1 MSQLQKQPE
10 AWCTNQAGSFYTE
23 GVASQAENIW
33 GNWILLPGCS
43 SLSVVIMSLT
53 SAYQH
58 KLAEKLTILNDRGQ
72 GVLIR
77 MYNIKKTCSDPKSKP
92 PFLLEKSM
100 ESCLKYINKKFPN
113 IDVRNSTQHLGPVHR
128 EKAEII
134 RFLTNYYQSF
144 VDVMEF
150 RDHVY
155 ELLNTIDACQ
165 CHFDININF
174 DFTRSYLDL
183 IVTYTSV
190 ILLLSRIE
198 DRRILIG
205 MYNCAHEMLHGHSDP
220 SFARLGQMVLEYDHP
235 LKKLTEEFGPHTKA
249 VSGALLSLHF
259 LFVRRNQG
267 AEQWRSAQLLSLIS
281 SPPAMINPANSDT
294 MACEYLSVEV
304 MERWIIIGFLLCHGC
319 LNSNSQCQKLW
330 KLCLEGSLYITLI
343 REDVLQVHK
352 VTEDLF
358 SSLKGYSKRVADI
371 KESKEHAITNSGQ
384 FHCQRRQFLRTAVKE
399 LETVLNDEPGLL
411 GPKALFAFMALS
423 FIRDEVTWL
432 VRHTENVTKTKTP
445 EDYADSSIAELLF
458 LLEEIRSLVRR
469 HIKVIQQYHLQYL
482 ARFDVLVL
490 SDIIQNLSVCP
501 EEESIIMSSFVSTL
515 SSLNLKQVDNE
526 EKFDFSGLRLDWFR
540 LQAYTSVA
548 KAPLHLHE
556 NPDLAKV
563 MNLIIFHSQML
574 DSVEKML
581 VETSDL
587 STFCFHLR
595 TFEKMFATT
604 LEEPTMLRY
613 TIAFPLICAHFVHC
627 IHEMCPEEYPHLKNH
642 GLHHCNTFL
651 EELAKQ
657 TSNCVLEIC
666 AEQRNLNEQLLPKHC
681 ATTISKAKNKKS
693 MKQRQ
698 APRKGEPERDK
709 PGTESHRKNRSLVTN
724 MDKLHLNLTE
734 LALAMN
740 HVHSFSVFEHTIFP
754 SEYLSS
760 HLETRLNRA
769 IVTLAGYNAT
779 TQEILR
785 PSELLAGV
793 KAYISFIQSL
803 AQFLGADASRIVR
816 NALLQQTQPL
826 DSSGEQ
832 TVTTLYTNWYLESL
846 LRQASIGAIV
856 LSPAMQAFISL
867 PRDGEQNF
875 SAEEFSDISEMRA
888 LAEILGPYGMKFLS
902 ENLMWHVTSQIV
914 ELKKLVVENMDILVQ
929 IRSNFSKPEL
939 MASLLPQLTG
949 AENVLKR
956 MTIIGVILSF
966 RAMAQ
971 EGLQEVFSAHCPFL
985 MGPIE
990 CLKEFV
996 TPDTDIKVTLSVFEL
1011 ACAAG
1016 VSCDIDPA
1024 LVAAIA
1030 NLKAD
1035 NSSPEEEYKVACLLL
1050 IFLAVSL
1057 PLLAT
1062 DPSSF
1067 FSIEKDGYNNNIHC
1081 LTKAIIQVSAA
1092 LFTLYNKNIET
1103 HLKEFLVVA
1112 SVSLLQLGQ
1121 ETDKLK
1127 TRNRESISLLMRLV
1141 VEESPFL
1148 TLDMLESCFPY
1159 VLLRNAYREVSRAF
1173 YLNRLPSSSH

>member
-1 MSQLQKQPE
+1 
-10 AWCTNQAGSFYTE
+10 
-23 GVASQAENIW
+23 
-33 GNWILLPGCS
+33 
-43 SLSVVIMSLT
+43 MSLT
-53 SAYQH
+53 SAYQQ

-100 ESCLKYINKKFPN
+100 ESSLKYINKKFPN
-113 IDVRNSTQHLGPVHR
+113 TDVRNSTQHLGPVHR

-134 RFLTNYYQSF
+134 RFLINYYQSF

-165 CHFDININF
+165 CHFDISLNF
-174 DFTRSYLDL
+174 DFTRSFLDL

-198 DRRILIG
+198 DRRVLIG
-205 MYNCAHEMLHGHSDP
+205 MYNCAHEMLHGHIDP
-220 SFARLGQMVLEYDHP
+220 SFPRLSQMVLEYDHP

-259 LFVRRNQG
+259 LFSRRNQG
-267 AEQWRSAQLLSLIS
+267 AEQWRKAQLLSLIS
-281 SPPAMINPANSDT
+281 SPPAMINPASSDT
-294 MACEYLSVEV
+294 MACEYLSMEV

-319 LNSNSQCQKLW
+319 LNSNVQCQKLW
-330 KLCLEGSLYITLI
+330 KLCLQGSLYITLI
-343 REDVLQVHK
+343 RDDVLQVHK

-358 SSLKGYSKRVADI
+358 SSFKGYGKRVADI
-371 KESKEHAITNSGQ
+371 KESKEHVITNSGQ
-384 FHCQRRQFLRTAVKE
+384 FHCRRRQFLRMAVKE
-399 LETVLNDEPGLL
+399 LETVLTDEPGLL
-411 GPKALFAFMALS
+411 GPKALYAFMALS

-458 LLEEIRSLVRR
+458 LLEQIRALVRR

-482 ARFDVLVL
+482 ARFDALVL

-501 EEESIIMSSFVSTL
+501 EEESIIMSSFVSTI
-515 SSLNLKQVDNE
+515 SSLNLKQVDDG

-548 KAPLHLHE
+548 KAPMHLHE

-563 MNLIIFHSQML
+563 MNLIVFHSRML
-574 DSVEKML
+574 DSVENML

-595 TFEKMFATT
+595 TFEKMFAMT

-613 TIAFPLICAHFVHC
+613 AIAFPMICAHFVHC
-627 IHEMCPEEYPHLKNH
+627 THEMCPEEYPHLKNH
-642 GLHHCNTFL
+642 SLHHCNSFL

-666 AEQRNLNEQLLPKHC
+666 AEQRNLSEQLLPKHC
-681 ATTISKAKNKKS
+681 ATTISKAKNKKT
-693 MKQRQ
+693 MKQKQ
-698 APRKGEPERDK
+698 TSKKGEPEKDK
-709 PGTESHRKNRSLVTN
+709 PGAESHRKNRSLVTN
-724 MDKLHLNLTE
+724 MDKLHMNLTE
-734 LALAMN
+734 LALTMN
-740 HVHSFSVFEHTIFP
+740 HVHSFPVFEHTLFP

-760 HLETRLNRA
+760 HLEARFNRA
-769 IVTLAGYNAT
+769 IVWLAGYNAS
-779 TQEILR
+779 TQEIAR

-803 AQFLGADASRIVR
+803 SQFLGADVSRVIR

-826 DSSGEQ
+826 DSCGEQ
-832 TVTTLYTNWYLESL
+832 TVTTLYADWYLESL
-846 LRQASIGAIV
+846 LRQASSGTIIHA
-856 LSPAMQAFISL
+856 PAMQAFISH
-867 PRDGEQNF
+867 PREEEQNF

-888 LAEILGPYGMKFLS
+888 LAELLGPYGMKFLS

-914 ELKKLVVENMDILVQ
+914 ELKKLVVENMDVLVQ
-929 IRSNFSKPEL
+929 IRSNFSRVDL
-939 MASLLPQLTG
+939 MASLLPQLMG
-949 AENVLKR
+949 ADSVLKR

-971 EGLQEVFSAHCPFL
+971 EGLREVFSSHCPFL

-996 TPDTDIKVTLSVFEL
+996 TPDTDIKVTLSIFEL
-1011 ACAAG
+1011 ASAAG
-1016 VSCDIDPA
+1016 VGCDIDPA

-1035 NSSPEEEYKVACLLL
+1035 TSSPEEEYKVACLLL

-1062 DPSSF
+1062 DPFSF
-1067 FSIEKDGYNNNIHC
+1067 YSIEKDGYNNNIHC

-1121 ETDKLK
+1121 ETDRVKS
-1127 TRNRESISLLMRLV
+1127 RNRESISLLMRLV
-1141 VEESPFL
+1141 VEESSFL

-1173 YLNRLPSSSH
+1173 HLNRVPASVH

>member
-1 MSQLQKQPE
+1 
-10 AWCTNQAGSFYTE
+10 
-23 GVASQAENIW
+23 
-33 GNWILLPGCS
+33 
-43 SLSVVIMSLT
+43 MSLT

-100 ESCLKYINKKFPN
+100 ESSLKYINKKFPN

-128 EKAEII
+128 EKTEII

-165 CHFDININF
+165 CHFDINLNF
-174 DFTRSYLDL
+174 NFTRSYLDL

-198 DRRILIG
+198 DRRVLIG
-205 MYNCAHEMLHGHSDP
+205 VYNCAHEMLHGHT
-220 SFARLGQMVLEYDHP
+220 L
-235 LKKLTEEFGPHTKA
+235 
-249 VSGALLSLHF
+249 
-259 LFVRRNQG
+259 
-267 AEQWRSAQLLSLIS
+267 
-281 SPPAMINPANSDT
+281 

-304 MERWIIIGFLLCHGC
+304 MERWISIGFLLCHGC
-319 LNSNSQCQKLW
+319 LNSNNQCQKLW
-330 KLCLEGSLYITLI
+330 KLCLQGSLYITLI

-358 SSLKGYSKRVADI
+358 SSLKGSEIA
-371 KESKEHAITNSGQ
+371 E
-384 FHCQRRQFLRTAVKE
+384 
-399 LETVLNDEPGLL
+399 
-411 GPKALFAFMALS
+411 ALYTFMALS

-432 VRHTENVTKTKTP
+432 VRHAENVTKTKTP

-458 LLEEIRSLVRR
+458 LLEEIRALVQR

-482 ARFDVLVL
+482 ARFDALVL

-501 EEESIIMSSFVSTL
+501 EEESVIMSSFVSTL
-515 SSLNLKQVDNE
+515 SSLNLKQVDNG
-526 EKFDFSGLRLDWFR
+526 EKFEFSGLRLDWFR

-548 KAPLHLHE
+548 KAPLHLYE

-563 MNLIIFHSQML
+563 MNLIVFHSRML

-587 STFCFHLR
+587 STFWYGKRVADIKESKEHVI
-595 TFEKMFATT
+595 TNS
-604 LEEPTMLRY
+604 
-613 TIAFPLICAHFVHC
+613 
-627 IHEMCPEEYPHLKNH
+627 HLKNH
-642 GLHHCNTFL
+642 GLHHCNSFL

-666 AEQRNLNEQLLPKHC
+666 AEQRKLSEQLLPKHC
-681 ATTISKAKNKKS
+681 ATTISKAKNKKTV
-693 MKQRQ
+693 KQKQ
-698 APRKGEPERDK
+698 TPKKGEPEREK
-709 PGTESHRKNRSLVTN
+709 PGAESHRKNRSLVTN
-724 MDKLHLNLTE
+724 MDKLHVSLTE

-740 HVHSFSVFEHTIFP
+740 HVYSFSVFEHTIFP

-760 HLETRLNRA
+760 HLEARLNRA
-769 IVTLAGYNAT
+769 IVWLAGYNAT
-779 TQEILR
+779 TQEIAR

-803 AQFLGADASRIVR
+803 AQFLGADVSRVIR

-826 DSSGEQ
+826 DSCGEQ
-832 TVTTLYTNWYLESL
+832 TITTFYTNWYLESL
-846 LRQASIGAIV
+846 LRQASSGTII

-867 PRDGEQNF
+867 PREGEQNF

-888 LAEILGPYGMKFLS
+888 LAELLGPYGMKFLS

-914 ELKKLVVENMDILVQ
+914 ELKKLVVENMDVLVQ
-929 IRSNFSKPEL
+929 IRSNFSKADL
-939 MASLLPQLTG
+939 MASLLPQLMG
-949 AENVLKR
+949 ADNVLKR

-971 EGLQEVFSAHCPFL
+971 EGLREVFSSHCPFL

-996 TPDTDIKVTLSVFEL
+996 TPDTDIKVTLSIFEL
-1011 ACAAG
+1011 ASAAG
-1016 VSCDIDPA
+1016 VGCDIDPA

-1035 NSSPEEEYKVACLLL
+1035 TSSPEEEYKVACLLL
-1050 IFLAVSL
+1050 IFLAASL

-1067 FSIEKDGYNNNIHC
+1067 YSIEMDGYSNNIHC

-1121 ETDKLK
+1121 ETDKIK

-1141 VEESPFL
+1141 VEESSFL

-1159 VLLRNAYREVSRAF
+1159 VLLRNAYREVSRTF
-1173 YLNRLPSSSH
+1173 HLNRVPASTH

>member
-1 MSQLQKQPE
+1 
-10 AWCTNQAGSFYTE
+10 
-23 GVASQAENIW
+23 
-33 GNWILLPGCS
+33 
-43 SLSVVIMSLT
+43 
-53 SAYQH
+53 
-58 KLAEKLTILNDRGQ
+58 
-72 GVLIR
+72 
-77 MYNIKKTCSDPKSKP
+77 
-92 PFLLEKSM
+92 
-100 ESCLKYINKKFPN
+100 
-113 IDVRNSTQHLGPVHR
+113 
-128 EKAEII
+128 
-134 RFLTNYYQSF
+134 
-144 VDVMEF
+144 
-150 RDHVY
+150 
-155 ELLNTIDACQ
+155 
-165 CHFDININF
+165 
-174 DFTRSYLDL
+174 
-183 IVTYTSV
+183 
-190 ILLLSRIE
+190 
-198 DRRILIG
+198 
-205 MYNCAHEMLHGHSDP
+205 
-220 SFARLGQMVLEYDHP
+220 
-235 LKKLTEEFGPHTKA
+235 
-249 VSGALLSLHF
+249 
-259 LFVRRNQG
+259 
-267 AEQWRSAQLLSLIS
+267 
-281 SPPAMINPANSDT
+281 
-294 MACEYLSVEV
+294 
-304 MERWIIIGFLLCHGC
+304 
-319 LNSNSQCQKLW
+319 
-330 KLCLEGSLYITLI
+330 
-343 REDVLQVHK
+343 
-352 VTEDLF
+352 
-358 SSLKGYSKRVADI
+358 
-371 KESKEHAITNSGQ
+371 
-384 FHCQRRQFLRTAVKE
+384 
-399 LETVLNDEPGLL
+399 
-411 GPKALFAFMALS
+411 
-423 FIRDEVTWL
+423 
-432 VRHTENVTKTKTP
+432 
-445 EDYADSSIAELLF
+445 
-458 LLEEIRSLVRR
+458 
-469 HIKVIQQYHLQYL
+469 
-482 ARFDVLVL
+482 
-490 SDIIQNLSVCP
+490 
-501 EEESIIMSSFVSTL
+501 
-515 SSLNLKQVDNE
+515 
-526 EKFDFSGLRLDWFR
+526 
-540 LQAYTSVA
+540 
-548 KAPLHLHE
+548 
-556 NPDLAKV
+556 
-563 MNLIIFHSQML
+563 
-574 DSVEKML
+574 
-581 VETSDL
+581 
-587 STFCFHLR
+587 
-595 TFEKMFATT
+595 
-604 LEEPTMLRY
+604 
-613 TIAFPLICAHFVHC
+613 
-627 IHEMCPEEYPHLKNH
+627 
-642 GLHHCNTFL
+642 
-651 EELAKQ
+651 
-657 TSNCVLEIC
+657 
-666 AEQRNLNEQLLPKHC
+666 
-681 ATTISKAKNKKS
+681 
-693 MKQRQ
+693 
-698 APRKGEPERDK
+698 
-709 PGTESHRKNRSLVTN
+709 

-740 HVHSFSVFEHTIFP
+740 HVYSFTVFEHTIFP

-760 HLETRLNRA
+760 HLEARLNRA

-803 AQFLGADASRIVR
+803 AQFLGADASRVVR

-826 DSSGEQ
+826 DSCGEQ

-846 LRQASIGAIV
+846 LRQASSGAIV

-929 IRSNFSKPEL
+929 IRSNFSKPDV
-939 MASLLPQLTG
+939 MASLLPQLMG

-971 EGLQEVFSAHCPFL
+971 EGLQEVFSSHCPFL

-1011 ACAAG
+1011 ASAAG

-1067 FSIEKDGYNNNIHC
+1067 YSIEKDGYNNNIHC

-1121 ETDKLK
+1121 ETDKLR

-1173 YLNRLPSSSH
+1173 YLNRLPASTH

>member
-1 MSQLQKQPE
+1 
-10 AWCTNQAGSFYTE
+10 
-23 GVASQAENIW
+23 
-33 GNWILLPGCS
+33 
-43 SLSVVIMSLT
+43 MSLT

-100 ESCLKYINKKFPN
+100 ESSLKYINKKFPN

-128 EKAEII
+128 EKSEII
-134 RFLTNYYQSF
+134 RFLINYYQSF

-165 CHFDININF
+165 CHFDINLNF

-198 DRRILIG
+198 DRRVLIG
-205 MYNCAHEMLHGHSDP
+205 TYNCAHEMLHGHSDP

-249 VSGALLSLHF
+249 VSEALLSLHF
-259 LFVRRNQG
+259 LFVRRTQG

-304 MERWIIIGFLLCHGC
+304 MERWIIIGFLLCNGC
-319 LNSNSQCQKLW
+319 LNSNAQCQKLW
-330 KLCLEGSLYITLI
+330 KLCLQGSLYITLI

-358 SSLKGYSKRVADI
+358 SSWKGYGKRVADI
-371 KESKEHAITNSGQ
+371 KESKEHAIANSGQ
-384 FHCQRRQFLRTAVKE
+384 FHCQRRQFLRIAVKE
-399 LETVLNDEPGLL
+399 LETVLTDEPGLL
-411 GPKALFAFMALS
+411 GPKALYAFMALS

-458 LLEEIRSLVRR
+458 LLEEIRALVRR

-482 ARFDVLVL
+482 ARFDALVL

-515 SSLNLKQVDNE
+515 SSLNLKQVDSG
-526 EKFDFSGLRLDWFR
+526 EKFEFSGLRLDWFR
-540 LQAYTSVA
+540 LQRTEFLPTEGKILRVPERQVLQLTHSRFY
-548 KAPLHLHE
+548 
-556 NPDLAKV
+556 
-563 MNLIIFHSQML
+563 NLS
-574 DSVEKML
+574 
-581 VETSDL
+581 
-587 STFCFHLR
+587 FHLR
-595 TFEKMFATT
+595 TFEKMFAMT

-613 TIAFPLICAHFVHC
+613 AIAFPLICAHFVHC
-627 IHEMCPEEYPHLKNH
+627 THEMCPEEYPHLKNH
-642 GLHHCNTFL
+642 GLHHCNSFL

-666 AEQRNLNEQLLPKHC
+666 AEQRNLSEQLLPKHC
-681 ATTISKAKNKKS
+681 ATTISKAKNKKT

-698 APRKGEPERDK
+698 TPRKGEPERDK
-709 PGTESHRKNRSLVTN
+709 PGAESHRKNRSIVTN

-734 LALAMN
+734 LALTMN
-740 HVHSFSVFEHTIFP
+740 HVHSFSVFEHTVFP

-760 HLETRLNRA
+760 HLEARLNRA
-769 IVTLAGYNAT
+769 IVWLAGYNAT
-779 TQEILR
+779 TQEIAR

-793 KAYISFIQSL
+793 KAYVSFIQSL
-803 AQFLGADASRIVR
+803 AQLVGADVSRVIR

-826 DSSGEQ
+826 DSCGEQ
-832 TVTTLYTNWYLESL
+832 TITTLYTNWYLESL
-846 LRQASIGAIV
+846 LRQASSGTII

-867 PRDGEQNF
+867 PREGEQNF

-888 LAEILGPYGMKFLS
+888 LAELLGPYGMKFLS
-902 ENLMWHVTSQIV
+902 ENLMWHVTSQIM
-914 ELKKLVVENMDILVQ
+914 ELKKLVVENMDVLVQ
-929 IRSNFSKPEL
+929 IRSNFSKADL
-939 MASLLPQLTG
+939 MASLVPQLIG
-949 AENVLKR
+949 ADNVLKR

-971 EGLQEVFSAHCPFL
+971 EGLREVFSSHCPFL
-985 MGPIE
+985 IGPIE

-1011 ACAAG
+1011 ASAAG
-1016 VSCDIDPA
+1016 VGCDIDPA

-1030 NLKAD
+1030 NMKAD
-1035 NSSPEEEYKVACLLL
+1035 TSSSEEEYKVACLLL

-1067 FSIEKDGYNNNIHC
+1067 YSIEKDGYNNNIHC

-1141 VEESPFL
+1141 VEESSFL

-1173 YLNRLPSSSH
+1173 HLNRVPTSTH

>member
-1 MSQLQKQPE
+1 
-10 AWCTNQAGSFYTE
+10 
-23 GVASQAENIW
+23 
-33 GNWILLPGCS
+33 
-43 SLSVVIMSLT
+43 MSLT

-100 ESCLKYINKKFPN
+100 ESSLKYINKKFPN

-150 RDHVY
+150 RN
-155 ELLNTIDACQ
+155 L
-165 CHFDININF
+165 NF
-174 DFTRSYLDL
+174 DFTQSYLDL

-198 DRRILIG
+198 DRRVLIG

-249 VSGALLSLHF
+249 VSEALLSLHF

-281 SPPAMINPANSDT
+281 TPPAMINPANSDT

-304 MERWIIIGFLLCHGC
+304 MERWIIIGFLLCNGC

-330 KLCLEGSLYITLI
+330 KLCLQGSLYITLI

-358 SSLKGYSKRVADI
+358 SSWKGYGKRVADI
-371 KESKEHAITNSGQ
+371 KESKEHVIANSGQ
-384 FHCQRRQFLRTAVKE
+384 FHCQRRQFLRMAVKE
-399 LETVLNDEPGLL
+399 LETVLTDEPGLL
-411 GPKALFAFMALS
+411 GPKALYVFMALS

-458 LLEEIRSLVRR
+458 LLEEIRALVRR

-482 ARFDVLVL
+482 ARFDALVL

-515 SSLNLKQVDNE
+515 SSLNLKQVDSG
-526 EKFDFSGLRLDWFR
+526 EKFEFSGLRLDWFR

-563 MNLIIFHSQML
+563 MNLIVFHSRML
-574 DSVEKML
+574 DSVEKVL

-595 TFEKMFATT
+595 TFEKMFTMT

-613 TIAFPLICAHFVHC
+613 AIAFPLICAHFVHC
-627 IHEMCPEEYPHLKNH
+627 THEMCPEEYPHLKNH
-642 GLHHCNTFL
+642 SLHHCNSFL

-666 AEQRNLNEQLLPKHC
+666 AEQRNLSEQLLPKHC
-681 ATTISKAKNKKS
+681 ATTISKAKNKK
-693 MKQRQ
+693 MKQKQ
-698 APRKGEPERDK
+698 TPRKGEPERDK
-709 PGTESHRKNRSLVTN
+709 PGAESHRKNRSIVTN
-724 MDKLHLNLTE
+724 MDKLHLHLTE
-734 LALAMN
+734 LALTMN

-760 HLETRLNRA
+760 HLEARLNRA
-769 IVTLAGYNAT
+769 IVWLAGYNAA
-779 TQEILR
+779 TQEIAR

-803 AQFLGADASRIVR
+803 AQFVGADVSRVIR

-826 DSSGEQ
+826 DSCGEQ
-832 TVTTLYTNWYLESL
+832 TITTLYTNWYLEGL
-846 LRQASIGAIV
+846 LRQASSGTITLA
-856 LSPAMQAFISL
+856 PAMQAFVSL
-867 PRDGEQNF
+867 PREGEQNF
-875 SAEEFSDISEMRA
+875 SAEEFSDVSEMRA
-888 LAEILGPYGMKFLS
+888 LAELLGPYGMKFLS

-914 ELKKLVVENMDILVQ
+914 ELKKLVVENMDVLVQ
-929 IRSNFSKPEL
+929 IRSNFSKADL

-949 AENVLKR
+949 ADNVLKR
-956 MTIIGVILSF
+956 MTIIGVILTF

-971 EGLQEVFSAHCPFL
+971 EGLREVFSSHCPFL

-996 TPDTDIKVTLSVFEL
+996 TADTDIKVTLSIFEL
-1011 ACAAG
+1011 ASAAG
-1016 VSCDIDPA
+1016 VGCDIDPA

-1035 NSSPEEEYKVACLLL
+1035 TSSPEEEYKVACLLL
-1050 IFLAVSL
+1050 VFLAASL

-1062 DPSSF
+1062 DPASF

-1141 VEESPFL
+1141 RGCLGLVRGRESRGPGR
-1148 TLDMLESCFPY
+1148 
-1159 VLLRNAYREVSRAF
+1159 LRGGGTRRP
-1173 YLNRLPSSSH
+1173 LRLPGARRTFRLRCPTGPPTPGQGPRGRVLGAGLVLADGAR

>member
-1 MSQLQKQPE
+1 
-10 AWCTNQAGSFYTE
+10 
-23 GVASQAENIW
+23 
-33 GNWILLPGCS
+33 
-43 SLSVVIMSLT
+43 MSLT

-100 ESCLKYINKKFPN
+100 EPSLKYINKKFPN

-165 CHFDININF
+165 CHFDINLNF

-205 MYNCAHEMLHGHSDP
+205 MYNCAHEMLHGHGDP

-281 SPPAMINPANSDT
+281 NPPAMINPANSDT

-330 KLCLEGSLYITLI
+330 KLCLQGSLYITLI

-358 SSLKGYSKRVADI
+358 SSLKG
-371 KESKEHAITNSGQ
+371 GQ
-384 FHCQRRQFLRTAVKE
+384 FHCQRRQFLRMAVKE
-399 LETVLNDEPGLL
+399 LETVLADEPGLL

-458 LLEEIRSLVRR
+458 LLEGIRSLVRR

-482 ARFDVLVL
+482 ARFDALVL

-501 EEESIIMSSFVSTL
+501 EEESIIMSSFVSIL
-515 SSLNLKQVDNE
+515 SSLNLKQVDNG
-526 EKFDFSGLRLDWFR
+526 EKFEFSGLRLDWFR

-563 MNLIIFHSQML
+563 MNLIVFHSRML
-574 DSVEKML
+574 DSVEKLL

-595 TFEKMFATT
+595 IFEKMFAMT

-613 TIAFPLICAHFVHC
+613 AIAFPLICAHFVHC
-627 IHEMCPEEYPHLKNH
+627 THEMCPEEYPHLKNH
-642 GLHHCNTFL
+642 GLHHCNSFL

-666 AEQRNLNEQLLPKHC
+666 AEQRNLSEQLLPKHC
-681 ATTISKAKNKKS
+681 ATTISKAKNKKTR
-693 MKQRQ
+693 KQRQ
-698 APRKGEPERDK
+698 TPRKGEPERDK
-709 PGTESHRKNRSLVTN
+709 PGAESHRKNRSIVTN

-734 LALAMN
+734 LALTMN
-740 HVHSFSVFEHTIFP
+740 HVYSFSVFEHTIFP

-760 HLETRLNRA
+760 HLEARLNRA
-769 IVTLAGYNAT
+769 IVWLAGYNAT
-779 TQEILR
+779 TQEIVR

-793 KAYISFIQSL
+793 KAYIGFIQSL
-803 AQFLGADASRIVR
+803 AQFLGADASRVIR

-826 DSSGEQ
+826 DSCGEQ
-832 TVTTLYTNWYLESL
+832 TITTLYTNWYLESL
-846 LRQASIGAIV
+846 LRQASSGTII
-856 LSPAMQAFISL
+856 LSPAMQAFVSL
-867 PRDGEQNF
+867 PREGEQNF

-888 LAEILGPYGMKFLS
+888 LAELLGPYGMKFLS

-929 IRSNFSKPEL
+929 IRSNFSKPDL

-971 EGLQEVFSAHCPFL
+971 EGLREVFSSHCPFL

-996 TPDTDIKVTLSVFEL
+996 TPDTDIKVTLSIFEL
-1011 ACAAG
+1011 ASAAG
-1016 VSCDIDPA
+1016 VACDIDPA

-1035 NSSPEEEYKVACLLL
+1035 TSSPEEEYKVACLLL

-1067 FSIEKDGYNNNIHC
+1067 YSIEKDGYNNNIHC

-1141 VEESPFL
+1141 VEESSFL

-1173 YLNRLPSSSH
+1173 HLN

>member
-1 MSQLQKQPE
+1 
-10 AWCTNQAGSFYTE
+10 
-23 GVASQAENIW
+23 
-33 GNWILLPGCS
+33 
-43 SLSVVIMSLT
+43 MSLT

-100 ESCLKYINKKFPN
+100 ESSLKYINKKFPN

-165 CHFDININF
+165 CHFDINLNF
-174 DFTRSYLDL
+174 DFTQSYLDL

-198 DRRILIG
+198 DRRVLIG

-249 VSGALLSLHF
+249 VSEALLSLHF

-281 SPPAMINPANSDT
+281 TPPAMINPANSDT

-304 MERWIIIGFLLCHGC
+304 MERWIIIGFLLCSGC

-330 KLCLEGSLYITLI
+330 KLCLQGSLYITLI

-358 SSLKGYSKRVADI
+358 SSWKGYGKRVADI
-371 KESKEHAITNSGQ
+371 KESKEHVIANSGQ
-384 FHCQRRQFLRTAVKE
+384 FHCQRRQFLRMAVKE
-399 LETVLNDEPGLL
+399 LETVLTDEPGLL
-411 GPKALFAFMALS
+411 GPKALYVFMALS

-458 LLEEIRSLVRR
+458 LLEEIRALVRR

-482 ARFDVLVL
+482 ARFDALVL

-515 SSLNLKQVDNE
+515 SSLNLKQVDSG
-526 EKFDFSGLRLDWFR
+526 EKFEFSGLRLDWFR

-563 MNLIIFHSQML
+563 MNLIVFHSRML
-574 DSVEKML
+574 DSVEKVL

-595 TFEKMFATT
+595 TFEKMFTMT

-613 TIAFPLICAHFVHC
+613 AIAFPLICAHFVHC
-627 IHEMCPEEYPHLKNH
+627 THEMCPEEYPHLKNH
-642 GLHHCNTFL
+642 SLHHCNSFL

-666 AEQRNLNEQLLPKHC
+666 AEQRNLSEQLLPKHC
-681 ATTISKAKNKKS
+681 ATTISKAKNKK
-693 MKQRQ
+693 MKQKQ
-698 APRKGEPERDK
+698 TPRKGEPERDK
-709 PGTESHRKNRSLVTN
+709 PGAESHRKNRSIVTN
-724 MDKLHLNLTE
+724 MDKLHLHLTE
-734 LALAMN
+734 LALTMS

-760 HLETRLNRA
+760 HLEARLNRA
-769 IVTLAGYNAT
+769 IVWLAGYNAA
-779 TQEILR
+779 TQEIAR

-803 AQFLGADASRIVR
+803 AQFVGADVSRVIR

-826 DSSGEQ
+826 DSCGEQ
-832 TVTTLYTNWYLESL
+832 TITTLYTNWYLEGL
-846 LRQASIGAIV
+846 LRQASSGTITLA
-856 LSPAMQAFISL
+856 PAMQAFVSL
-867 PRDGEQNF
+867 PREGEQNF
-875 SAEEFSDISEMRA
+875 SAEEFSDVSEMRA
-888 LAEILGPYGMKFLS
+888 LAELLGPYGMKFLS

-914 ELKKLVVENMDILVQ
+914 ELKKLVVENMDVLVQ
-929 IRSNFSKPEL
+929 IRSNFSRADL

-949 AENVLKR
+949 ADNVLKR
-956 MTIIGVILSF
+956 MTIIGVILTF

-971 EGLQEVFSAHCPFL
+971 EGLREVFSSHCPFL

-996 TPDTDIKVTLSVFEL
+996 TADTDIKVTLSIFEL
-1011 ACAAG
+1011 ASAAG
-1016 VSCDIDPA
+1016 VGCDIDPA

-1035 NSSPEEEYKVACLLL
+1035 TSSPEEEYKVACLLL
-1050 IFLAVSL
+1050 VFLAASL

-1062 DPSSF
+1062 DPASF

-1141 VEESPFL
+1141 VEESSFL

-1173 YLNRLPSSSH
+1173 HLNRVAASTH

>member
-1 MSQLQKQPE
+1 
-10 AWCTNQAGSFYTE
+10 
-23 GVASQAENIW
+23 
-33 GNWILLPGCS
+33 
-43 SLSVVIMSLT
+43 MSLT

-58 KLAEKLTILNDRGQ
+58 KFAEKLTILNDRGQ

-100 ESCLKYINKKFPN
+100 ESSLKYINKKFPN

-128 EKAEII
+128 EKTEII

-155 ELLNTIDACQ
+155 ELLNTIDASQ
-165 CHFDININF
+165 CHFDINLNF

-190 ILLLSRIE
+190 IFLLSRIE
-198 DRRILIG
+198 DRRVLIG
-205 MYNCAHEMLHGHSDP
+205 LYNCAQEMMHGHVDP
-220 SFARLGQMVLEYDHP
+220 SYARLSQMVLEYDHP

-249 VSGALLSLHF
+249 VSGALLSLYF

-267 AEQWRSAQLLSLIS
+267 ADQWRSAQLLSLIS

-294 MACEYLSVEV
+294 MACEYLPVEV

-319 LNSNSQCQKLW
+319 LNSNNQCQKLW
-330 KLCLEGSLYITLI
+330 KMCLQGSLYITLI

-358 SSLKGYSKRVADI
+358 SSLKGYGKRVADI
-371 KESKEHAITNSGQ
+371 KESKEHVIANSGQ
-384 FHCQRRQFLRTAVKE
+384 FHCQRREFLRIAVKE
-399 LETVLNDEPGLL
+399 LVTVLTDEPGLL
-411 GPKALFAFMALS
+411 GPKALYAFMALS

-432 VRHTENVTKTKTP
+432 VRHSENVTKTKTP

-458 LLEEIRSLVRR
+458 LLEEIRALIRR

-482 ARFDVLVL
+482 ARFDALVL

-515 SSLNLKQVDNE
+515 SSLNLKQVDSG
-526 EKFDFSGLRLDWFR
+526 EKFEFSGLRLDWFR

-563 MNLIIFHSQML
+563 MNLIVFHSRML

-595 TFEKMFATT
+595 TFEKMFAMT

-613 TIAFPLICAHFVHC
+613 AIAFPMICAHFVHC
-627 IHEMCPEEYPHLKNH
+627 THEMCPEEYPHLKSH
-642 GLHHCNTFL
+642 GLHHCNSFL

-657 TSNCVLEIC
+657 TSNCVLDIC
-666 AEQRNLNEQLLPKHC
+666 AEQRNLSEQLLPKHS
-681 ATTISKAKNKKS
+681 ATTISK
-693 MKQRQ
+693 R
-698 APRKGEPERDK
+698 K
-709 PGTESHRKNRSLVTN
+709 PGAESHRKNRSIVTN
-724 MDKLHLNLTE
+724 MDKLHINLTE
-734 LALAMN
+734 LALTMN
-740 HVHSFSVFEHTIFP
+740 HVYSFSVFEHTVFP

-760 HLETRLNRA
+760 HLEARLNRA
-769 IVTLAGYNAT
+769 IVWLAGYNAT
-779 TQEILR
+779 TQEIAR

-793 KAYISFIQSL
+793 KAYIGFIQSL
-803 AQFLGADASRIVR
+803 AQFLGADVSRVIR

-826 DSSGEQ
+826 DTCGEQ
-832 TVTTLYTNWYLESL
+832 TITTFYTNWYLESL
-846 LRQASIGAIV
+846 LRQASSGVII
-856 LSPAMQAFISL
+856 LSPAMQTFISL
-867 PRDGEQNF
+867 PREGEQHF

-888 LAEILGPYGMKFLS
+888 LAELLGPYGMKFLS

-914 ELKKLVVENMDILVQ
+914 ELKKLVVENMDVLVQ
-929 IRSNFSKPEL
+929 IRSNFSKADL
-939 MASLLPQLTG
+939 MASLLPQLMG
-949 AENVLKR
+949 ADNVLKR

-971 EGLQEVFSAHCPFL
+971 EGLRE
-985 MGPIE
+985 
-990 CLKEFV
+990 
-996 TPDTDIKVTLSVFEL
+996 VTLSVFEL
-1011 ACAAG
+1011 ASAAG
-1016 VSCDIDPA
+1016 VGCDIDPA

-1030 NLKAD
+1030 NLKTD
-1035 NSSPEEEYKVACLLL
+1035 TSSPEEEYKVACLLL

-1067 FSIEKDGYNNNIHC
+1067 YSIEMDGNNNIHC
-1081 LTKAIIQVSAA
+1081 LTKAVIQVSAA
-1092 LFTLYNKNIET
+1092 LFTVYNKNIET

-1112 SVSLLQLGQ
+1112 SVSLLHLGQ
-1121 ETDKLK
+1121 ETDKIK

-1141 VEESPFL
+1141 VEESSFL

-1159 VLLRNAYREVSRAF
+1159 VLLRNAYREVSRTF
-1173 YLNRLPSSSH
+1173 HLNRVPTSTH

>member
-1 MSQLQKQPE
+1 
-10 AWCTNQAGSFYTE
+10 
-23 GVASQAENIW
+23 
-33 GNWILLPGCS
+33 
-43 SLSVVIMSLT
+43 MSLT

-100 ESCLKYINKKFPN
+100 ESSLKYINKKFPN

-128 EKAEII
+128 EKSEII

-165 CHFDININF
+165 CHFDINLNF

-198 DRRILIG
+198 DRRVLIG

-281 SPPAMINPANSDT
+281 TPPAMINPANSDT

-304 MERWIIIGFLLCHGC
+304 MERWIVIGFLLCHGC
-319 LNSNSQCQKLW
+319 LNSNNQCQKLW
-330 KLCLEGSLYITLI
+330 KLCLQGSLYITLI

-358 SSLKGYSKRVADI
+358 SSLKGYGKRVADI
-371 KESKEHAITNSGQ
+371 KESKEHVIANSGQ
-384 FHCQRRQFLRTAVKE
+384 FHSQRRQFLRMAVKE
-399 LETVLNDEPGLL
+399 LETVLADEPGLL

-445 EDYADSSIAELLF
+445 EDYADSNIAELLF
-458 LLEEIRSLVRR
+458 LLEEIRALVRK

-482 ARFDVLVL
+482 ARFDALVL

-515 SSLNLKQVDNE
+515 SSLNLKQVDNG
-526 EKFDFSGLRLDWFR
+526 EKFEFSGLRLDWFR

-563 MNLIIFHSQML
+563 MNLIVFHSRML
-574 DSVEKML
+574 DSVENML

-595 TFEKMFATT
+595 TFEKMFAMT
-604 LEEPTMLRY
+604 LEEPAMLRY
-613 TIAFPLICAHFVHC
+613 AIAFPLICAHFVHC
-627 IHEMCPEEYPHLKNH
+627 THEMCPEEYPHLKNH
-642 GLHHCNTFL
+642 GLHHCNSFL

-666 AEQRNLNEQLLPKHC
+666 AEQRNLSEQLLPKHC
-681 ATTISKAKNKKS
+681 ATTISKAKNKKT

-698 APRKGEPERDK
+698 TPRKGEPERDK
-709 PGTESHRKNRSLVTN
+709 PGAESHRKNRSIVTN

-734 LALAMN
+734 LVLAMN
-740 HVHSFSVFEHTIFP
+740 HVHSFSVFEHTVFP
-754 SEYLSS
+754 SEYLNS
-760 HLETRLNRA
+760 HLEARLNR
-769 IVTLAGYNAT
+769 
-779 TQEILR
+779 
-785 PSELLAGV
+785 
-793 KAYISFIQSL
+793 
-803 AQFLGADASRIVR
+803 
-816 NALLQQTQPL
+816 
-826 DSSGEQ
+826 
-832 TVTTLYTNWYLESL
+832 YLESL
-846 LRQASIGAIV
+846 LRQASSGTIT

-867 PRDGEQNF
+867 PREGEQNF
-875 SAEEFSDISEMRA
+875 SAEEFSDVSEMRA
-888 LAEILGPYGMKFLS
+888 LAELLGPYGMKFLS

-914 ELKKLVVENMDILVQ
+914 ELKKLVMENMDVLVQ
-929 IRSNFSKPEL
+929 IRSNFSKPDL
-939 MASLLPQLTG
+939 MASLLPQLMG
-949 AENVLKR
+949 ADNVLKR

-971 EGLQEVFSAHCPFL
+971 EGLREVFSSHCPFL

-990 CLKEFV
+990 SLKEFV

-1011 ACAAG
+1011 ASAAG
-1016 VSCDIDPA
+1016 VGCDIDPA

-1030 NLKAD
+1030 NLKTDA
-1035 NSSPEEEYKVACLLL
+1035 SSPEEEYKVACLLL

-1067 FSIEKDGYNNNIHC
+1067 YSIEKDGYSNNIHC

-1141 VEESPFL
+1141 VEESSFL

-1173 YLNRLPSSSH
+1173 HLNRVLASTH

>member
-1 MSQLQKQPE
+1 MSQLQRQQE
-10 AWCTNQAGSFYTE
+10 DQRTNQAGFLHPE
-23 GVASQAENIW
+23 GVTTQAESVW
-33 GNWILLPGCS
+33 GEQALLFGCS
-43 SLSVVIMSLT
+43 SLLVIIMSLT

-100 ESCLKYINKKFPN
+100 ESSVKYINKKFPN
-113 IDVRNSTQHLGPVHR
+113 LDVRNSTQHLGPVHR

-150 RDHVY
+150 RN
-155 ELLNTIDACQ
+155 L
-165 CHFDININF
+165 NF

-190 ILLLSRIE
+190 ILLLSRVE
-198 DRRILIG
+198 DRRVLIG

-249 VSGALLSLHF
+249 
-259 LFVRRNQG
+259 RNQG

-281 SPPAMINPANSDT
+281 TPPAMINPAHSDT

-304 MERWIIIGFLLCHGC
+304 MERWIISESVGLVGFLLCHGC
-319 LNSNSQCQKLW
+319 LNANSQCQKLW
-330 KLCLEGSLYITLI
+330 KLCLQGSLYITLI

-358 SSLKGYSKRVADI
+358 SSLKGYGKRVADI
-371 KESKEHAITNSGQ
+371 KESKEYMIAN
-384 FHCQRRQFLRTAVKE
+384 R
-399 LETVLNDEPGLL
+399 
-411 GPKALFAFMALS
+411 
-423 FIRDEVTWL
+423 
-432 VRHTENVTKTKTP
+432 
-445 EDYADSSIAELLF
+445 SIAELLF
-458 LLEEIRSLVRR
+458 LLEEIRALVRR
-469 HIKVIQQYHLQYL
+469 HIKVVQQYHLQYL
-482 ARFDVLVL
+482 ARFDALVL

-501 EEESIIMSSFVSTL
+501 EEESVIMSSFVSTL
-515 SSLNLKQVDNE
+515 SSLNLKQVDSG
-526 EKFDFSGLRLDWFR
+526 EKFEFSGLRLDWFR

-563 MNLIIFHSQML
+563 MNLIVFHSQML
-574 DSVEKML
+574 DSVEKVL

-595 TFEKMFATT
+595 TFEKMFAMT

-613 TIAFPLICAHFVHC
+613 AIAFPLICAHFVHC
-627 IHEMCPEEYPHLKNH
+627 THEMCPEEYPHLKNH
-642 GLHHCNTFL
+642 GLHHCNSFL

-666 AEQRNLNEQLLPKHC
+666 AEQRNLSEQLLPKHC
-681 ATTISKAKNKKS
+681 ATTISKAKNKKT

-709 PGTESHRKNRSLVTN
+709 PGAESHRKNRSLVTN
-724 MDKLHLNLTE
+724 MDKLHQHLME

-760 HLETRLNRA
+760 HLEARLNRA
-769 IVTLAGYNAT
+769 IVWLAGYNAT

-793 KAYISFIQSL
+793 KAYIGFIQSL
-803 AQFLGADASRIVR
+803 AQVLGADVCRVIR

-826 DSSGEQ
+826 DSCGEQ
-832 TVTTLYTNWYLESL
+832 TITTLYTNWYLESL
-846 LRQASIGAIV
+846 LRQASSGTIV
-856 LSPAMQAFISL
+856 LSPAVQAFVSL
-867 PRDGEQNF
+867 PREGEQNF
-875 SAEEFSDISEMRA
+875 SAEEFSDVSEMRA
-888 LAEILGPYGMKFLS
+888 LAELLGPYGMKFLS
-902 ENLMWHVTSQIV
+902 ENLMWHVTSQIM
-914 ELKKLVVENMDILVQ
+914 ELKKLVVENMDTLVQ
-929 IRSNFSKPEL
+929 IRSNFSKSDL
-939 MASLLPQLTG
+939 MSSLLPQLTG

-971 EGLQEVFSAHCPFL
+971 EGLREVFSSHCPFLMGPIECLKEFVTPDTDIKVFSSHCPFL

-996 TPDTDIKVTLSVFEL
+996 TPDTDIKVTLSIFEL
-1011 ACAAG
+1011 ASAAG
-1016 VSCDIDPA
+1016 VGCDIDPS

-1035 NSSPEEEYKVACLLL
+1035 SSSPEEEYKVACLLL

-1062 DPSSF
+1062 DSSSF
-1067 FSIEKDGYNNNIHC
+1067 YSIEKDGYNNNIHC

-1127 TRNRESISLLMRLV
+1127 TRNRDSISLLMRLV
-1141 VEESPFL
+1141 VEESSFL

-1173 YLNRLPSSSH
+1173 HLNRVPANTY

>member
-1 MSQLQKQPE
+1 
-10 AWCTNQAGSFYTE
+10 
-23 GVASQAENIW
+23 
-33 GNWILLPGCS
+33 
-43 SLSVVIMSLT
+43 MSLT

-100 ESCLKYINKKFPN
+100 ESSVKYINKKFPN

-165 CHFDININF
+165 CHFDINLNF

-205 MYNCAHEMLHGHSDP
+205 MYNCAHEMLHGHGDP
-220 SFARLGQMVLEYDHP
+220 SFARLGQM
-235 LKKLTEEFGPHTKA
+235 A

-281 SPPAMINPANSDT
+281 TPPAMINPANSDT

-330 KLCLEGSLYITLI
+330 KLCLQGSLYITLI

-358 SSLKGYSKRVADI
+358 SSLKGYGKRVADI
-371 KESKEHAITNSGQ
+371 KESKEHVIANSGQ
-384 FHCQRRQFLRTAVKE
+384 FHCQRRQFLRMAVKE
-399 LETVLNDEPGLL
+399 LES
-411 GPKALFAFMALS
+411 ALFAFMALS

-482 ARFDVLVL
+482 ARFDALVL

-501 EEESIIMSSFVSTL
+501 EEESIIMSAFVSTL
-515 SSLNLKQVDNE
+515 SSLNLKQVDNG
-526 EKFDFSGLRLDWFR
+526 EKFEFSGLRLDWFR

-548 KAPLHLHE
+548 KASLHLHE
-556 NPDLAKV
+556 NADLAKV
-563 MNLIIFHSQML
+563 MNLIVFHSRML
-574 DSVEKML
+574 DSVEKLL

-595 TFEKMFATT
+595 IFEKMFAMT

-613 TIAFPLICAHFVHC
+613 AIAFPLICAHFVHC
-627 IHEMCPEEYPHLKNH
+627 THEMCPEEYTHLKNH
-642 GLHHCNTFL
+642 GLHHCNSFL

-666 AEQRNLNEQLLPKHC
+666 AEQRNLSEQLLPKHC
-681 ATTISKAKNKKS
+681 ATTISKAKNKKT

-698 APRKGEPERDK
+698 TPRKGEPERDK
-709 PGTESHRKNRSLVTN
+709 PGAESHRKNRSIVTN

-734 LALAMN
+734 LALTMN
-740 HVHSFSVFEHTIFP
+740 HVFSFSVFGHTIFP

-760 HLETRLNRA
+760 HLEARLNRA
-769 IVTLAGYNAT
+769 IVWLAGYNAT
-779 TQEILR
+779 TQEIVR

-793 KAYISFIQSL
+793 KAYIGFIQSL
-803 AQFLGADASRIVR
+803 AQFLGADASRVIR

-826 DSSGEQ
+826 DSCGEQ
-832 TVTTLYTNWYLESL
+832 TITTLYTNWYLESL
-846 LRQASIGAIV
+846 LRQASSGTII
-856 LSPAMQAFISL
+856 LSPAMQAFVSL
-867 PRDGEQNF
+867 PREGEQNF

-888 LAEILGPYGMKFLS
+888 LAELLGPYGMKFLS

-971 EGLQEVFSAHCPFL
+971 EGLREVFSSHCPFL

-996 TPDTDIKVTLSVFEL
+996 TPDTDIEVTLSIFEL
-1011 ACAAG
+1011 ASAAG
-1016 VSCDIDPA
+1016 VGCDIDPA

-1030 NLKAD
+1030 NLKAGKTGEREQD
-1035 NSSPEEEYKVACLLL
+1035 LGKEGLGLILGGRMSMSKKPLFKIMDSEEISWERRK
-1050 IFLAVSL
+1050 
-1057 PLLAT
+1057 
-1062 DPSSF
+1062 DPNLQK
-1067 FSIEKDGYNNNIHC
+1067 I
-1081 LTKAIIQVSAA
+1081 LT
-1092 LFTLYNKNIET
+1092 
-1103 HLKEFLVVA
+1103 
-1112 SVSLLQLGQ
+1112 
-1121 ETDKLK
+1121 
-1127 TRNRESISLLMRLV
+1127 
-1141 VEESPFL
+1141 
-1148 TLDMLESCFPY
+1148 
-1159 VLLRNAYREVSRAF
+1159 
-1173 YLNRLPSSSH
+1173 

>member
-1 MSQLQKQPE
+1 
-10 AWCTNQAGSFYTE
+10 
-23 GVASQAENIW
+23 
-33 GNWILLPGCS
+33 
-43 SLSVVIMSLT
+43 MSLT

-100 ESCLKYINKKFPN
+100 EPSVKYINKKFPN

-165 CHFDININF
+165 CHFDINLNF

-205 MYNCAHEMLHGHSDP
+205 MYNCAHEMLHGHGDP

-281 SPPAMINPANSDT
+281 NPPAMINPANSDT

-330 KLCLEGSLYITLI
+330 KLCLQGSLYITLI

-358 SSLKGYSKRVADI
+358 SSLKG
-371 KESKEHAITNSGQ
+371 GQ
-384 FHCQRRQFLRTAVKE
+384 FHCQRRQFLRMAVKE
-399 LETVLNDEPGLL
+399 LETVLADEPGLL

-458 LLEEIRSLVRR
+458 LLEGIRSLVRR

-482 ARFDVLVL
+482 ARFDALVL

-501 EEESIIMSSFVSTL
+501 EEESIIMSSFVSIL
-515 SSLNLKQVDNE
+515 SSLNLKQVDNG
-526 EKFDFSGLRLDWFR
+526 EKFEFSGLRLDWFR

-563 MNLIIFHSQML
+563 MNLIVFHSRML
-574 DSVEKML
+574 DSVEKLL

-595 TFEKMFATT
+595 IFEKMFAMT

-613 TIAFPLICAHFVHC
+613 AIAFPLICAHFVHC
-627 IHEMCPEEYPHLKNH
+627 THEMCPEEYPHLKNH
-642 GLHHCNTFL
+642 GLHHCNSFL

-666 AEQRNLNEQLLPKHC
+666 AEQRNLSEQLLPKHC
-681 ATTISKAKNKKS
+681 ATTISKAKNKKTR
-693 MKQRQ
+693 KQRQ
-698 APRKGEPERDK
+698 TPRKGEPERDK
-709 PGTESHRKNRSLVTN
+709 PGAESHRKNRSIVTN

-734 LALAMN
+734 LALTMN
-740 HVHSFSVFEHTIFP
+740 HVYSFSVFEHTIFP

-760 HLETRLNRA
+760 HLEARLNRA
-769 IVTLAGYNAT
+769 IVWLAGYNAT
-779 TQEILR
+779 TQEIVR

-793 KAYISFIQSL
+793 KAYIGFIQSL
-803 AQFLGADASRIVR
+803 AQFLGADASRVIR

-826 DSSGEQ
+826 DSCGEQ
-832 TVTTLYTNWYLESL
+832 TITTLYTNWYLESL
-846 LRQASIGAIV
+846 LRQASSGTIV

-867 PRDGEQNF
+867 PREGEQNF

-888 LAEILGPYGMKFLS
+888 LAELLGPYGMKFLS

-929 IRSNFSKPEL
+929 IRSNFSKPDL

-966 RAMAQ
+966 RAMSQ
-971 EGLQEVFSAHCPFL
+971 EGLREVFSSHCPFL

-990 CLKEFV
+990 GLKEFV
-996 TPDTDIKVTLSVFEL
+996 TPDTDIKVTLSIFEL
-1011 ACAAG
+1011 ASAAG
-1016 VSCDIDPA
+1016 VGCDIDPA

-1035 NSSPEEEYKVACLLL
+1035 TSSPEEEYKVACLLL

-1067 FSIEKDGYNNNIHC
+1067 YSIEKDGYNNNIHC

-1141 VEESPFL
+1141 VEESSFL

-1173 YLNRLPSSSH
+1173 HLNGSH

>member
-1 MSQLQKQPE
+1 
-10 AWCTNQAGSFYTE
+10 
-23 GVASQAENIW
+23 
-33 GNWILLPGCS
+33 
-43 SLSVVIMSLT
+43 MSLT

-100 ESCLKYINKKFPN
+100 ESSLKYINKKFPN
-113 IDVRNSTQHLGPVHR
+113 IDVRNKSSSPKILGVHV
-128 EKAEII
+128 IFSLFFI
-134 RFLTNYYQSF
+134 HSHFQF
-144 VDVMEF
+144 F
-150 RDHVY
+150 PQDHVY

-165 CHFDININF
+165 CHFDINLNF
-174 DFTRSYLDL
+174 DFTQSYLDL

-198 DRRILIG
+198 DRRVLIG

-249 VSGALLSLHF
+249 SSLGDEALLSLHF

-281 SPPAMINPANSDT
+281 TPPAMINPANSDT

-304 MERWIIIGFLLCHGC
+304 MERWIIIGFLLCNGC

-330 KLCLEGSLYITLI
+330 KLCLQGSLYITLI

-358 SSLKGYSKRVADI
+358 SSWKGYGKRVADI
-371 KESKEHAITNSGQ
+371 KESKEHFSLSFLSGQ
-384 FHCQRRQFLRTAVKE
+384 FHCQRRQFLRMAVKE
-399 LETVLNDEPGLL
+399 LETVLTDEPGLL
-411 GPKALFAFMALS
+411 GPKALYVFMALS

-458 LLEEIRSLVRR
+458 LLEEIRALVRR

-482 ARFDVLVL
+482 ARFDALVL

-515 SSLNLKQVDNE
+515 SSLNLKQGNWRE
-526 EKFDFSGLRLDWFR
+526 WRRKGLLR
-540 LQAYTSVA
+540 AYTSVA

-563 MNLIIFHSQML
+563 MNLIVFHSRML
-574 DSVEKML
+574 DSVEKVL

-595 TFEKMFATT
+595 TFEKMFTMT

-613 TIAFPLICAHFVHC
+613 AIAFPLICAHFVHC
-627 IHEMCPEEYPHLKNH
+627 THEMCPEEYPHLKNH
-642 GLHHCNTFL
+642 SLHHCNSFL

-666 AEQRNLNEQLLPKHC
+666 AEQRNLSEQLLPKHC
-681 ATTISKAKNKKS
+681 ATTISKAKNKK
-693 MKQRQ
+693 MKQKQ
-698 APRKGEPERDK
+698 TPRKGEPERDK
-709 PGTESHRKNRSLVTN
+709 PGAESHRKNRSIVTN
-724 MDKLHLNLTE
+724 MDKLHLHLTE
-734 LALAMN
+734 LALTMN

-760 HLETRLNRA
+760 HLEARLNRA
-769 IVTLAGYNAT
+769 IVWLAGYNAA
-779 TQEILR
+779 TQEIAR

-803 AQFLGADASRIVR
+803 AQFVGADVSRVIR

-826 DSSGEQ
+826 DSCGEQ
-832 TVTTLYTNWYLESL
+832 TITTLYTNWYLEGL
-846 LRQASIGAIV
+846 LRQASSGTITLA
-856 LSPAMQAFISL
+856 PAMQAFVSL
-867 PRDGEQNF
+867 PREGEQNF
-875 SAEEFSDISEMRA
+875 SAEEFSDVSEMRA
-888 LAEILGPYGMKFLS
+888 LAELLGPYGMKFLS

-914 ELKKLVVENMDILVQ
+914 ELKKLVVENMDVLVQ
-929 IRSNFSKPEL
+929 IRSNFSKADL

-949 AENVLKR
+949 ADNVLKR
-956 MTIIGVILSF
+956 MTIIGVILTF

-971 EGLQEVFSAHCPFL
+971 EGLREVFSSHCPFL

-996 TPDTDIKVTLSVFEL
+996 TADTDIKVRDRVNIFEL
-1011 ACAAG
+1011 ASAAG
-1016 VSCDIDPA
+1016 VGCDIDPA

-1035 NSSPEEEYKVACLLL
+1035 TSSPEEEYKVACLLL
-1050 IFLAVSL
+1050 VFLAASL

-1062 DPSSF
+1062 DPASF

-1127 TRNRESISLLMRLV
+1127 TRNRESISLLMRL
-1141 VEESPFL
+1141 ESSFL

-1173 YLNRLPSSSH
+1173 YLNRVAASTH

>member
-1 MSQLQKQPE
+1 
-10 AWCTNQAGSFYTE
+10 
-23 GVASQAENIW
+23 
-33 GNWILLPGCS
+33 
-43 SLSVVIMSLT
+43 MSLT

-100 ESCLKYINKKFPN
+100 ESSLKYINKKFPN

-128 EKAEII
+128 EKSEII

-165 CHFDININF
+165 CHFDINLNF

-198 DRRILIG
+198 DRRVLIG
-205 MYNCAHEMLHGHSDP
+205 VYNCAHEMLHGHSDP

-281 SPPAMINPANSDT
+281 TPAAMINPANSDT

-304 MERWIIIGFLLCHGC
+304 MERWIVIGFLLCHGC

-330 KLCLEGSLYITLI
+330 KLCLQGSLYITLI

-358 SSLKGYSKRVADI
+358 SSLKGYGKRVADV
-371 KESKEHAITNSGQ
+371 KESKEHAIANSGQ
-384 FHCQRRQFLRTAVKE
+384 FHSQRRQFLRMAVKE
-399 LETVLNDEPGLL
+399 LETVLTDEPGLL

-458 LLEEIRSLVRR
+458 LLEEIRALVRR
-469 HIKVIQQYHLQYL
+469 HVKVIEQYHLQYL
-482 ARFDVLVL
+482 ARFDALVL
-490 SDIIQNLSVCP
+490 SDII
-501 EEESIIMSSFVSTL
+501 
-515 SSLNLKQVDNE
+515 
-526 EKFDFSGLRLDWFR
+526 
-540 LQAYTSVA
+540 QAYTSVA

-563 MNLIIFHSQML
+563 MNLIVFHSQML
-574 DSVEKML
+574 DSIENML

-595 TFEKMFATT
+595 TFEKMFAMT
-604 LEEPTMLRY
+604 LEEPAMLRY
-613 TIAFPLICAHFVHC
+613 AIAFPLICAHFVHC
-627 IHEMCPEEYPHLKNH
+627 THEMCPEEYPHLKNH
-642 GLHHCNTFL
+642 GLHHCNSFL

-657 TSNCVLEIC
+657 TSNCVLEVC
-666 AEQRNLNEQLLPKHC
+666 AEQRNLSEQLLPKHC
-681 ATTISKAKNKKS
+681 ATTISKAKNKKT

-698 APRKGEPERDK
+698 TPRKGEPERDK
-709 PGTESHRKNRSLVTN
+709 PGAESHRKNRSIVTN

-734 LALAMN
+734 LALTMN
-740 HVHSFSVFEHTIFP
+740 HVHSFCVFEHTIFP

-760 HLETRLNRA
+760 HLEARLNRA
-769 IVTLAGYNAT
+769 IVWLAGYNAT
-779 TQEILR
+779 TQEIAR
-785 PSELLAGV
+785 PSELLVGV
-793 KAYISFIQSL
+793 KAYIGFIKSL
-803 AQFLGADASRIVR
+803 AQFLGADVSRVIR

-826 DSSGEQ
+826 DSCGEQ
-832 TVTTLYTNWYLESL
+832 TITTLYTNWYLESL
-846 LRQASIGAIV
+846 LRQASSGTII

-875 SAEEFSDISEMRA
+875 SAEEFSDISELRA
-888 LAEILGPYGMKFLS
+888 LAELLGPYGMKFLS

-914 ELKKLVVENMDILVQ
+914 ELKKLVVENMDVLVQ
-929 IRSNFSKPEL
+929 IRSNFSKADL
-939 MASLLPQLTG
+939 MASLLPQLMG
-949 AENVLKR
+949 ADNVLKR

-971 EGLQEVFSAHCPFL
+971 EGLREVFSSHCPFL

-1011 ACAAG
+1011 ASAAG
-1016 VSCDIDPA
+1016 VGCDIDPA

-1030 NLKAD
+1030 NLKTD
-1035 NSSPEEEYKVACLLL
+1035 TSSPEEEYKVACLLL

-1057 PLLAT
+1057 PLLAM
-1062 DPSSF
+1062 DPASF
-1067 FSIEKDGYNNNIHC
+1067 YSIEKDGYSNNIHC

-1141 VEESPFL
+1141 VEESSFL

-1173 YLNRLPSSSH
+1173 HLNRVSASTH

>member
-1 MSQLQKQPE
+1 
-10 AWCTNQAGSFYTE
+10 
-23 GVASQAENIW
+23 
-33 GNWILLPGCS
+33 
-43 SLSVVIMSLT
+43 MSLT

-100 ESCLKYINKKFPN
+100 ESSLKYINKKFPN

-128 EKAEII
+128 EKTEII
-134 RFLTNYYQSF
+134 RLLTNYYQSF

-155 ELLNTIDACQ
+155 ELLNTMDACQ
-165 CHFDININF
+165 CHFDISLNF

-198 DRRILIG
+198 DRRLLIG
-205 MYNCAHEMLHGHSDP
+205 VYNCAHEMLHGHSDP
-220 SFARLGQMVLEYDHP
+220 SFPRLSQMVLEYDHP

-249 VSGALLSLHF
+249 SSRKSREF
-259 LFVRRNQG
+259 LRQKYIFSIVDIKDSFVFPHRLRNQG

-281 SPPAMINPANSDT
+281 SPPAMINPATSDT

-319 LNSNSQCQKLW
+319 LNANSQCQKLW
-330 KLCLEGSLYITLI
+330 KLCLQGSLYITLI
-343 REDVLQVHK
+343 RDEVLQVHK

-358 SSLKGYSKRVADI
+358 SSFKGYGKRVADI
-371 KESKEHAITNSGQ
+371 KESKEHVIANSGQ
-384 FHCQRRQFLRTAVKE
+384 FHCQRRQFLRMAVKE
-399 LETVLNDEPGLL
+399 LETVLTDEPGLL
-411 GPKALFAFMALS
+411 GPKALYTFMALS

-432 VRHTENVTKTKTP
+432 VRHMENVTKTKTP
-445 EDYADSSIAELLF
+445 EDYTDSSIAELLF
-458 LLEEIRSLVRR
+458 LLEEIRALVRR
-469 HIKVIQQYHLQYL
+469 HIKVLQQYHLQYL
-482 ARFDVLVL
+482 ARFDALVL

-515 SSLNLKQVDNE
+515 SSLNLKQVDNG
-526 EKFDFSGLRLDWFR
+526 EKFEFSGLRLDWFR

-563 MNLIIFHSQML
+563 MNLIVFHSRML

-595 TFEKMFATT
+595 TFEKMFAMT

-613 TIAFPLICAHFVHC
+613 AIAFPLICAHFVHC
-627 IHEMCPEEYPHLKNH
+627 THEMCPEEYPHLKNH
-642 GLHHCNTFL
+642 GLHHCNSFL

-666 AEQRNLNEQLLPKHC
+666 AEQRNLSEQLLPKHS
-681 ATTISKAKNKKS
+681 ATTISKAKNKKT

-698 APRKGEPERDK
+698 TPKKGEPEREK
-709 PGTESHRKNRSLVTN
+709 PGAESHRKNRSIVTN
-724 MDKLHLNLTE
+724 MDKLHVNLTE
-734 LALAMN
+734 LALTMN

-760 HLETRLNRA
+760 HLEARLNRA
-769 IVTLAGYNAT
+769 IVCLAGYNAT
-779 TQEILR
+779 TQEIAR

-803 AQFLGADASRIVR
+803 AQILGADVSRVIR

-826 DSSGEQ
+826 DSIGEQ
-832 TVTTLYTNWYLESL
+832 TITTLYTNWYLESL
-846 LRQASIGAIV
+846 LRQASSGTII
-856 LSPAMQAFISL
+856 LSPAMQAFVSL
-867 PRDGEQNF
+867 PREEEQHF

-888 LAEILGPYGMKFLS
+888 LAELLGPYGMKFLS

-914 ELKKLVVENMDILVQ
+914 ELKKLVVENMDVLVQ
-929 IRSNFSKPEL
+929 IRSNFSKADL

-949 AENVLKR
+949 ADNVLKR

-971 EGLQEVFSAHCPFL
+971 EGLREVFSSHCPFL

-996 TPDTDIKVTLSVFEL
+996 TPDTDIKVTLSIFEL
-1011 ACAAG
+1011 ASAAG
-1016 VSCDIDPA
+1016 VGCDIDPA
-1024 LVAAIA
+1024 LVTAIA

-1035 NSSPEEEYKVACLLL
+1035 TSSLEEEYKVACLLL

-1067 FSIEKDGYNNNIHC
+1067 YSIEKDGYNNNIHC

-1121 ETDKLK
+1121 ETDKIK

-1141 VEESPFL
+1141 VEESSFL

-1159 VLLRNAYREVSRAF
+1159 VLLRNAYREVSRA
-1173 YLNRLPSSSH
+1173 YHLNRVLTSAH

>member
-1 MSQLQKQPE
+1 
-10 AWCTNQAGSFYTE
+10 
-23 GVASQAENIW
+23 
-33 GNWILLPGCS
+33 
-43 SLSVVIMSLT
+43 MSLT

-100 ESCLKYINKKFPN
+100 ESSLKYINKKFPN

-165 CHFDININF
+165 CHFDINLNF

-205 MYNCAHEMLHGHSDP
+205 IDP

-319 LNSNSQCQKLW
+319 LNSNSQCQQLW
-330 KLCLEGSLYITLI
+330 KLCLQGSLYITLI

-371 KESKEHAITNSGQ
+371 KESKEHAIANSGQ
-384 FHCQRRQFLRTAVKE
+384 FHCQRRQFLRIAVKE

-411 GPKALFAFMALS
+411 GPKARNILG
-423 FIRDEVTWL
+423 EGW
-432 VRHTENVTKTKTP
+432 
-445 EDYADSSIAELLF
+445 SIAELLF
-458 LLEEIRSLVRR
+458 LLEEIRALVRR
-469 HIKVIQQYHLQYL
+469 HIKVIQQYHVQYL

-501 EEESIIMSSFVSTL
+501 EEESVIMSSFVSTL
-515 SSLNLKQVDNE
+515 SSLSLKQVENE
-526 EKFDFSGLRLDWFR
+526 DKFDFSGLRLDWFR
-540 LQAYTSVA
+540 LQAYTSVL

-587 STFCFHLR
+587 SIFCFHLR
-595 TFEKMFATT
+595 TFEKMFAMT
-604 LEEPTMLRY
+604 LEEPSMLRY

-627 IHEMCPEEYPHLKNH
+627 THEMCPEEYPHLKNH
-642 GLHHCNTFL
+642 GLHHCNSFL

-666 AEQRNLNEQLLPKHC
+666 AEQRNLSEQVALILLLAMTLVSPSTVSVPKLLPKHC

-709 PGTESHRKNRSLVTN
+709 PGAESHRKNRSLVTN

-740 HVHSFSVFEHTIFP
+740 HVYSFSVFEHTIFP

-760 HLETRLNRA
+760 HLEARLNRA

-803 AQFLGADASRIVR
+803 AQFLGADASRVVR

-826 DSSGEQ
+826 DSCGEQ

-846 LRQASIGAIV
+846 LRQASSGVIV

-929 IRSNFSKPEL
+929 IRSNFSKPDL
-939 MASLLPQLTG
+939 MASLLPQLMG

-966 RAMAQ
+966 RAMVQ
-971 EGLQEVFSAHCPFL
+971 EGLQEVFSSHCPFL

-996 TPDTDIKVTLSVFEL
+996 TPDTDIKVTLSIFEL
-1011 ACAAG
+1011 ASAAG

-1067 FSIEKDGYNNNIHC
+1067 YSIEKDGYNNNIHC

-1173 YLNRLPSSSH
+1173 YLNRLPANTH

>member
-1 MSQLQKQPE
+1 
-10 AWCTNQAGSFYTE
+10 
-23 GVASQAENIW
+23 
-33 GNWILLPGCS
+33 
-43 SLSVVIMSLT
+43 MSLT

-58 KLAEKLTILNDRGQ
+58 KLAEKLTILNNRGQ

-77 MYNIKKTCSDPKSKP
+77 MYNIKKVSRKGNPPYLLYFTLIKS
-92 PFLLEKSM
+92 FYLAFFVLCFSQ
-100 ESCLKYINKKFPN
+100 
-113 IDVRNSTQHLGPVHR
+113 QHLGPVHR
-128 EKAEII
+128 EKSEIV
-134 RFLTNYYQSF
+134 RFLTSYYQSF

-150 RDHVY
+150 RVSLFNSVNHY
-155 ELLNTIDACQ
+155 
-165 CHFDININF
+165 FDNLNF

-198 DRRILIG
+198 DRRVLIG
-205 MYNCAHEMLHGHSDP
+205 MYNCAHEMLHGHGDP

-267 AEQWRSAQLLSLIS
+267 AEQWRNAQLLSLLS
-281 SPPAMINPANSDT
+281 TPPAMINPANSET

-319 LNSNSQCQKLW
+319 LNSNSHCQKLW
-330 KLCLEGSLYITLI
+330 KLSLQGSLYVTLI

-358 SSLKGYSKRVADI
+358 SSLKGYGKRVADI
-371 KESKEHAITNSGQ
+371 KESKEYVIANSGQ
-384 FHCQRRQFLRTAVKE
+384 FHSQRRQFLRVAVKE
-399 LETVLNDEPGLL
+399 LETVLTDEPGLL

-445 EDYADSSIAELLF
+445 EDYADSNIAELLF
-458 LLEEIRSLVRR
+458 LLEEIRALVRR

-482 ARFDVLVL
+482 ARFDALVL
-490 SDIIQNLSVCP
+490 SDVIQNLSVCP
-501 EEESIIMSSFVSTL
+501 EEESVIMSSFVSTL
-515 SSLNLKQVDNE
+515 SSLNLKQVDSG
-526 EKFDFSGLRLDWFR
+526 EKFEFSGLRLDWFR

-563 MNLIIFHSQML
+563 MNLIVFHSQML
-574 DSVEKML
+574 DSVEKVL

-595 TFEKMFATT
+595 TFEKMFAMT

-613 TIAFPLICAHFVHC
+613 AIAFPLICTHFVHC
-627 IHEMCPEEYPHLKNH
+627 THEMCPEEYPHLKNH
-642 GLHHCNTFL
+642 GLHHCNSFL

-657 TSNCVLEIC
+657 TSNCILEIC
-666 AEQRNLNEQLLPKHC
+666 AEQRNLSEQLLPKHC
-681 ATTISKAKNKKS
+681 ATTISKAKNKKT

-709 PGTESHRKNRSLVTN
+709 PGAESHRKNRSLVTN
-724 MDKLHLNLTE
+724 MDKLHQHLME
-734 LALAMN
+734 LALTMN
-740 HVHSFSVFEHTIFP
+740 HVHTFSVFEHTIFP

-760 HLETRLNRA
+760 HLEARLNRA
-769 IVTLAGYNAT
+769 IVCLAGYNTT

-793 KAYISFIQSL
+793 KAYIGFIQSL
-803 AQFLGADASRIVR
+803 AQFLGADVSRVIR

-826 DSSGEQ
+826 DSFGEQ
-832 TVTTLYTNWYLESL
+832 TITTLYTNWYLESL
-846 LRQASIGAIV
+846 LRQASSGTIV

-867 PRDGEQNF
+867 PREGEQNF

-888 LAEILGPYGMKFLS
+888 LAELLGPYGMKFLS

-914 ELKKLVVENMDILVQ
+914 ELKKLVVENMDTLVQ
-929 IRSNFSKPEL
+929 IRSNFSKPDL

-949 AENVLKR
+949 KHLVLWSAGT
-956 MTIIGVILSF
+956 MGAALD
-966 RAMAQ
+966 Q
-971 EGLQEVFSAHCPFL
+971 GVFSSHCPFL

-1011 ACAAG
+1011 ASAAG
-1016 VSCDIDPA
+1016 VDCDIDPA

-1067 FSIEKDGYNNNIHC
+1067 YSIEKDGYNNNIHC

-1141 VEESPFL
+1141 VEESSFL

-1173 YLNRLPSSSH
+1173 HLSRVTANTY

>member
-1 MSQLQKQPE
+1 
-10 AWCTNQAGSFYTE
+10 
-23 GVASQAENIW
+23 
-33 GNWILLPGCS
+33 
-43 SLSVVIMSLT
+43 MSLT

-77 MYNIKKTCSDPKSKP
+77 IYNIKKTCSDPKSKP

-128 EKAEII
+128 DKAEII
-134 RFLTNYYQSF
+134 RFLINYYQSF

-165 CHFDININF
+165 CHFDINLNF

-205 MYNCAHEMLHGHSDP
+205 LYNCAHEMMHGHSDP

-281 SPPAMINPANSDT
+281 NPPAMIDPANSDT

-304 MERWIIIGFLLCHGC
+304 MERWILIGFLLCHGC
-319 LNSNSQCQKLW
+319 LNSNNQCQKLW
-330 KLCLEGSLYITLI
+330 KLCLQGSLYITLI

-358 SSLKGYSKRVADI
+358 SSLKGYGKRVADI
-371 KESKEHAITNSGQ
+371 KESKEHAIANSGQ
-384 FHCQRRQFLRTAVKE
+384 FHCQRRQFLRMAVKE
-399 LETVLNDEPGLL
+399 LETVLTDEPGLL

-458 LLEEIRSLVRR
+458 LLEEIRALIRR

-482 ARFDVLVL
+482 ARFDALVL
-490 SDIIQNLSVCP
+490 SDVIQNLSVCP

-515 SSLNLKQVDNE
+515 SSLNLKQVDNGGE
-526 EKFDFSGLRLDWFR
+526 FEFSGLRLDWFR

-563 MNLIIFHSQML
+563 MNLIVFHSRML

-595 TFEKMFATT
+595 TFEKMFTMT

-613 TIAFPLICAHFVHC
+613 AIAFPLICAHFVHC
-627 IHEMCPEEYPHLKNH
+627 THEMCPEEYPHLKNH
-642 GLHHCNTFL
+642 SLHHCNTFL

-666 AEQRNLNEQLLPKHC
+666 AEQRNLSEQLLPKHC
-681 ATTISKAKNKKS
+681 ATTISKAKNKKT

-709 PGTESHRKNRSLVTN
+709 PGAESHRKNRSIVTN
-724 MDKLHLNLTE
+724 MDKLHLHLTE
-734 LALAMN
+734 LALTMN
-740 HVHSFSVFEHTIFP
+740 HVYSFSVFEHTIFP

-760 HLETRLNRA
+760 HLEARLNRA
-769 IVTLAGYNAT
+769 IVWLAGYNAT
-779 TQEILR
+779 TQEIQR

-793 KAYISFIQSL
+793 KAYISLIQSL
-803 AQFLGADASRIVR
+803 AQFLGTDASRVVR
-816 NALLQQTQPL
+816 HALLQQTQPL
-826 DSSGEQ
+826 DACGEQ
-832 TVTTLYTNWYLESL
+832 TITTLYTNWYLESL
-846 LRQASIGAIV
+846 LRQASSGTII

-867 PRDGEQNF
+867 PREGEQGF
-875 SAEEFSDISEMRA
+875 SAEEFSDVSEMRA
-888 LAEILGPYGMKFLS
+888 LAELLGPYGMKFLS

-914 ELKKLVVENMDILVQ
+914 ELKKLVVENMDVLVQ
-929 IRSNFSKPEL
+929 IRSNFSKPDM

-966 RAMAQ
+966 RAMVQ
-971 EGLQEVFSAHCPFL
+971 EGLREVFSSHCPFL

-996 TPDTDIKVTLSVFEL
+996 TPDTDMKVTLSVFEL
-1011 ACAAG
+1011 ASAAG
-1016 VSCDIDPA
+1016 VGCDIDPA

-1035 NSSPEEEYKVACLLL
+1035 SSSPEEEYKVACLLL
-1050 IFLAVSL
+1050 VFVAVSL

-1067 FSIEKDGYNNNIHC
+1067 YNIEKDGYNNNIHC

-1141 VEESPFL
+1141 VEESSFL

-1173 YLNRLPSSSH
+1173 YLNRVPAVPH

>member
-1 MSQLQKQPE
+1 
-10 AWCTNQAGSFYTE
+10 
-23 GVASQAENIW
+23 
-33 GNWILLPGCS
+33 
-43 SLSVVIMSLT
+43 
-53 SAYQH
+53 
-58 KLAEKLTILNDRGQ
+58 
-72 GVLIR
+72 
-77 MYNIKKTCSDPKSKP
+77 
-92 PFLLEKSM
+92 M
-100 ESCLKYINKKFPN
+100 ESSLKYINKKFPN

-165 CHFDININF
+165 CHFDINLNF
-174 DFTRSYLDL
+174 DFTQSYLDL

-198 DRRILIG
+198 DRRVLIG

-249 VSGALLSLHF
+249 VSEALLSLHF

-281 SPPAMINPANSDT
+281 TPPAMINPANSDT

-304 MERWIIIGFLLCHGC
+304 MERWIIIGFLLCNGC

-330 KLCLEGSLYITLI
+330 KLCLQGSLYITLI

-358 SSLKGYSKRVADI
+358 SSWKGYGKRVADI
-371 KESKEHAITNSGQ
+371 KESKEHVIANSGQ
-384 FHCQRRQFLRTAVKE
+384 FHCQRRQFLRMAVKE
-399 LETVLNDEPGLL
+399 LETVLTDEPGLL
-411 GPKALFAFMALS
+411 GPKALYVFMALS

-458 LLEEIRSLVRR
+458 LLEEIRALVRR

-482 ARFDVLVL
+482 ARFDALVL

-515 SSLNLKQVDNE
+515 SSLNLKQVDSG
-526 EKFDFSGLRLDWFR
+526 EKFEFSGLRLDWFR

-563 MNLIIFHSQML
+563 MNLIVFHSRML
-574 DSVEKML
+574 DSVEKVL

-595 TFEKMFATT
+595 TFEKMFTMT

-613 TIAFPLICAHFVHC
+613 AIAFPLICAHFVHC
-627 IHEMCPEEYPHLKNH
+627 THEMCPEEYPHLKNH
-642 GLHHCNTFL
+642 SLHHCNSFL

-666 AEQRNLNEQLLPKHC
+666 AEQRNLSEQLLPKHC
-681 ATTISKAKNKKS
+681 ATTISKAKNKK
-693 MKQRQ
+693 MKQKQ
-698 APRKGEPERDK
+698 TPRKGEPERDK
-709 PGTESHRKNRSLVTN
+709 PGAESHRKNRSIVTN
-724 MDKLHLNLTE
+724 MDKLHLHLTE
-734 LALAMN
+734 LALTMN

-760 HLETRLNRA
+760 HLEARLNRA
-769 IVTLAGYNAT
+769 IVWLAGYNAA
-779 TQEILR
+779 TQEIAR

-803 AQFLGADASRIVR
+803 AQFVGADVSRVIR

-826 DSSGEQ
+826 DSCGEQ
-832 TVTTLYTNWYLESL
+832 TITTLYTNWYLEGL
-846 LRQASIGAIV
+846 LRQASSGTITLA
-856 LSPAMQAFISL
+856 PAMQAFVSL
-867 PRDGEQNF
+867 PREGEQNF
-875 SAEEFSDISEMRA
+875 SAEEFSDVSEMRA
-888 LAEILGPYGMKFLS
+888 LAELLGPYGMKFLS

-914 ELKKLVVENMDILVQ
+914 ELKKLVVENMDVLVQ
-929 IRSNFSKPEL
+929 IRSNFSKADL

-949 AENVLKR
+949 ADNVLKR
-956 MTIIGVILSF
+956 MTIIGVILTF

-971 EGLQEVFSAHCPFL
+971 EGLREVFSSHCPFL

-996 TPDTDIKVTLSVFEL
+996 TADTDIKVTLSIFEL
-1011 ACAAG
+1011 ASAAG
-1016 VSCDIDPA
+1016 VGCDIDPA

-1035 NSSPEEEYKVACLLL
+1035 TSSPEEEYKVACLLL
-1050 IFLAVSL
+1050 VFLAASL

-1062 DPSSF
+1062 DPASF

-1141 VEESPFL
+1141 VEESSFL

-1173 YLNRLPSSSH
+1173 YLNRVAASTH

>member
-1 MSQLQKQPE
+1 
-10 AWCTNQAGSFYTE
+10 
-23 GVASQAENIW
+23 
-33 GNWILLPGCS
+33 
-43 SLSVVIMSLT
+43 MSLT

-100 ESCLKYINKKFPN
+100 ESSLKYINKKFPN

-128 EKAEII
+128 EKSEII

-165 CHFDININF
+165 CHFDINLNF

-198 DRRILIG
+198 DRRVLIG
-205 MYNCAHEMLHGHSDP
+205 VYNCAHEMLHGHSDP

-281 SPPAMINPANSDT
+281 TPAAMINPANSDT

-304 MERWIIIGFLLCHGC
+304 MERWIVIGFLLCHGC

-330 KLCLEGSLYITLI
+330 KLCLQGSLYITLI

-358 SSLKGYSKRVADI
+358 SGLKGYGKRVADV
-371 KESKEHAITNSGQ
+371 KESKEHAIANSGQ
-384 FHCQRRQFLRTAVKE
+384 FHSQRRQFLRMAVKE
-399 LETVLNDEPGLL
+399 LETVLTDEPGLL

-458 LLEEIRSLVRR
+458 LLEEIRALVRR
-469 HIKVIQQYHLQYL
+469 HVKVIEQYHLQYL
-482 ARFDVLVL
+482 ARFDALVL
-490 SDIIQNLSVCP
+490 SDII
-501 EEESIIMSSFVSTL
+501 
-515 SSLNLKQVDNE
+515 
-526 EKFDFSGLRLDWFR
+526 
-540 LQAYTSVA
+540 QAYTSVA

-563 MNLIIFHSQML
+563 MNLIVFHSQML
-574 DSVEKML
+574 DSVENML

-595 TFEKMFATT
+595 TFEKMFAMT
-604 LEEPTMLRY
+604 LEEPAMLRY
-613 TIAFPLICAHFVHC
+613 AIAFPLICAHFVHC
-627 IHEMCPEEYPHLKNH
+627 THEMCPEEYPHLKNH
-642 GLHHCNTFL
+642 GLHHCNSFL

-657 TSNCVLEIC
+657 TSNCVLEVC
-666 AEQRNLNEQLLPKHC
+666 AEQRNLSEQLLPKHC
-681 ATTISKAKNKKS
+681 ATTISKAKNKKT

-698 APRKGEPERDK
+698 TPRKGEPERDK
-709 PGTESHRKNRSLVTN
+709 PGAESHRKNRSIVTN

-734 LALAMN
+734 LALTMN
-740 HVHSFSVFEHTIFP
+740 HVHSFCVFEHTIFP

-760 HLETRLNRA
+760 HLEARLNRA
-769 IVTLAGYNAT
+769 IVWLAGYNAT
-779 TQEILR
+779 TQEIAR
-785 PSELLAGV
+785 PSELLVGV
-793 KAYISFIQSL
+793 KAYIGFIKSL
-803 AQFLGADASRIVR
+803 AQFLGADVSRVIR

-826 DSSGEQ
+826 DSCGEQ
-832 TVTTLYTNWYLESL
+832 TITTLYTNWYLESL
-846 LRQASIGAIV
+846 LRQASSGTII

-875 SAEEFSDISEMRA
+875 SAEEFSDISELRA
-888 LAEILGPYGMKFLS
+888 LAELLGPYGMKFLS

-914 ELKKLVVENMDILVQ
+914 ELKKLVVENMDVLVQ
-929 IRSNFSKPEL
+929 IRSNFSKADL
-939 MASLLPQLTG
+939 MASLLPQLMG
-949 AENVLKR
+949 ADNVLKR

-971 EGLQEVFSAHCPFL
+971 EGLREVFSSHCPFL

-1011 ACAAG
+1011 ASAAG
-1016 VSCDIDPA
+1016 VGCDIDPA

-1030 NLKAD
+1030 NLKTD
-1035 NSSPEEEYKVACLLL
+1035 TSSPEEEYKVACLLL

-1057 PLLAT
+1057 PLLAM
-1062 DPSSF
+1062 DPASF
-1067 FSIEKDGYNNNIHC
+1067 YSIEKDGYSNNIHC

-1141 VEESPFL
+1141 VEESSFL

-1173 YLNRLPSSSH
+1173 HLNRVSASTH

>member
-1 MSQLQKQPE
+1 
-10 AWCTNQAGSFYTE
+10 
-23 GVASQAENIW
+23 
-33 GNWILLPGCS
+33 
-43 SLSVVIMSLT
+43 MSLT

-100 ESCLKYINKKFPN
+100 ESSLKYINKKFPN

-128 EKAEII
+128 EKSEII

-165 CHFDININF
+165 CHFDINLNF

-198 DRRILIG
+198 DRRVLIG
-205 MYNCAHEMLHGHSDP
+205 VYNCAHEMLHGHSDP

-281 SPPAMINPANSDT
+281 TPAAMINPANSDT
-294 MACEYLSVEV
+294 CLTSIIGSFPRYWLINVPLSSLMACEYLSVEV
-304 MERWIIIGFLLCHGC
+304 MERWIVIGFLLCHGC

-330 KLCLEGSLYITLI
+330 KLCLQGSLYITLI

-358 SSLKGYSKRVADI
+358 SGLKGYGKRVADV
-371 KESKEHAITNSGQ
+371 KESKEHAIANSGQ
-384 FHCQRRQFLRTAVKE
+384 FHSQRRQFLRLAVKE
-399 LETVLNDEPGLL
+399 LETVLTDEPGLL

-432 VRHTENVTKTKTP
+432 VRHAENVTKTKTP

-458 LLEEIRSLVRR
+458 LLEEIRALVRR
-469 HIKVIQQYHLQYL
+469 HIKVIEQYHLQYL
-482 ARFDVLVL
+482 ARFDALVL

-501 EEESIIMSSFVSTL
+501 EEESIIMSSFVNTL
-515 SSLNLKQVDNE
+515 SSLNLKQVDNG
-526 EKFDFSGLRLDWFR
+526 EKFEFSGLRLDWFR

-563 MNLIIFHSQML
+563 MNLIVFHSQML
-574 DSVEKML
+574 DSVENML

-595 TFEKMFATT
+595 TFEKMFAMT
-604 LEEPTMLRY
+604 LEEPAMLRY
-613 TIAFPLICAHFVHC
+613 AIAFPLICAHFVHC
-627 IHEMCPEEYPHLKNH
+627 THEMCPEEYPHLKNH
-642 GLHHCNTFL
+642 GLHHCNSFL

-657 TSNCVLEIC
+657 TSNCVLEVC
-666 AEQRNLNEQLLPKHC
+666 AEQRNLSEQLLPKHC
-681 ATTISKAKNKKS
+681 ATTISKAKNKKT

-698 APRKGEPERDK
+698 TPRKGEPERDK
-709 PGTESHRKNRSLVTN
+709 PGAESHRKNRSIVTN

-734 LALAMN
+734 LALTMN
-740 HVHSFSVFEHTIFP
+740 HVHSFCVFEHTIFP

-760 HLETRLNRA
+760 HLEARLNRA
-769 IVTLAGYNAT
+769 IVWLAGYNAT
-779 TQEILR
+779 TQEIAR
-785 PSELLAGV
+785 PSELLVGV
-793 KAYISFIQSL
+793 KAYIGFIKSL
-803 AQFLGADASRIVR
+803 AQFLGADVSRVIR

-826 DSSGEQ
+826 DSCGEQ
-832 TVTTLYTNWYLESL
+832 TITTLYTNWYLESL
-846 LRQASIGAIV
+846 LRQASSGTII

-867 PRDGEQNF
+867 PREGEQNF
-875 SAEEFSDISEMRA
+875 SAEEFSDISELRA
-888 LAEILGPYGMKFLS
+888 LAELLGPYGMKFLS

-914 ELKKLVVENMDILVQ
+914 ELKKLVVENMDVLVQ
-929 IRSNFSKPEL
+929 IRSNFSKADL
-939 MASLLPQLTG
+939 MASLLPQLMG
-949 AENVLKR
+949 ADNVLKR

-971 EGLQEVFSAHCPFL
+971 EGLREVFSSHCPFL

-1011 ACAAG
+1011 ASAAG
-1016 VSCDIDPA
+1016 VGCDIDPA

-1030 NLKAD
+1030 NLKTD
-1035 NSSPEEEYKVACLLL
+1035 TSSPEEEYKVACLLL

-1057 PLLAT
+1057 PLLAM
-1062 DPSSF
+1062 DPASF
-1067 FSIEKDGYNNNIHC
+1067 YSIEKDGYSNNIHC

-1103 HLKEFLVVA
+1103 HLKEFLVVNEEDSHSGA
-1112 SVSLLQLGQ
+1112 DRRRIPRALCLNQRPSPVSGRVGSQL
-1121 ETDKLK
+1121 
-1127 TRNRESISLLMRLV
+1127 
-1141 VEESPFL
+1141 
-1148 TLDMLESCFPY
+1148 
-1159 VLLRNAYREVSRAF
+1159 
-1173 YLNRLPSSSH
+1173 

>member
-1 MSQLQKQPE
+1 
-10 AWCTNQAGSFYTE
+10 
-23 GVASQAENIW
+23 
-33 GNWILLPGCS
+33 
-43 SLSVVIMSLT
+43 MSLT

-100 ESCLKYINKKFPN
+100 EPSLKYINKKFPN
-113 IDVRNSTQHLGPVHR
+113 IDVRSSTQHLGPVHR
-128 EKAEII
+128 EKSEII
-134 RFLTNYYQSF
+134 RFLINYYQSF

-150 RDHVY
+150 RQDHVY

-165 CHFDININF
+165 CHFDINLNF

-198 DRRILIG
+198 DRRVLIG

-249 VSGALLSLHF
+249 VSEALLSLHF
-259 LFVRRNQG
+259 LFVRRTQG

-304 MERWIIIGFLLCHGC
+304 MERWIIIGFLLCNGC
-319 LNSNSQCQKLW
+319 LNSNNQCQKLW
-330 KLCLEGSLYITLI
+330 KLCLQGSLYITLI

-358 SSLKGYSKRVADI
+358 SSWKGYGKRVADI
-371 KESKEHAITNSGQ
+371 KESKEHVIANSGQ
-384 FHCQRRQFLRTAVKE
+384 FHCQRRQFLRMAVKE
-399 LETVLNDEPGLL
+399 LETVLTDEPGLL
-411 GPKALFAFMALS
+411 GPKALYAFMALS

-445 EDYADSSIAELLF
+445 EDYVDSSIAELLF
-458 LLEEIRSLVRR
+458 LLEEIRALVRR

-482 ARFDVLVL
+482 ARFDALVL

-515 SSLNLKQVDNE
+515 SNLNLKQVDSG
-526 EKFDFSGLRLDWFR
+526 EKFEFSGLRLDWFR

-563 MNLIIFHSQML
+563 MNLIVFHSRML
-574 DSVEKML
+574 DSVETIL

-595 TFEKMFATT
+595 TFEKMFAVT

-613 TIAFPLICAHFVHC
+613 AIAFPLICAHFVHC
-627 IHEMCPEEYPHLKNH
+627 THEMCPEEYPHLKNH
-642 GLHHCNTFL
+642 GLHHCNSFL

-657 TSNCVLEIC
+657 TSNCVLELC
-666 AEQRNLNEQLLPKHC
+666 AEQRNLSEQLLPKHC
-681 ATTISKAKNKKS
+681 ATTISKAKNKKI

-698 APRKGEPERDK
+698 TPRKGEPERDK
-709 PGTESHRKNRSLVTN
+709 PGAESHRKNRSIVTN

-734 LALAMN
+734 LALTMN

-760 HLETRLNRA
+760 HLEARLNRA
-769 IVTLAGYNAT
+769 IVWLAGYNAT
-779 TQEILR
+779 TQEIAR

-793 KAYISFIQSL
+793 KAYVGFIQSL
-803 AQFLGADASRIVR
+803 AQFVGADVSRVIR

-826 DSSGEQ
+826 DSCGEQ
-832 TVTTLYTNWYLESL
+832 TITTLYTNWRYLESL
-846 LRQASIGAIV
+846 LRQASGGTII

-867 PRDGEQNF
+867 PREGEQNF

-888 LAEILGPYGMKFLS
+888 LAELLGPYGMKFLS
-902 ENLMWHVTSQIV
+902 ENLMWHVTSQIM
-914 ELKKLVVENMDILVQ
+914 ELKKLVVENMDVLVQ
-929 IRSNFSKPEL
+929 IRSNFSKADL
-939 MASLLPQLTG
+939 MASLLPQLIG
-949 AENVLKR
+949 ADNVLKR

-971 EGLQEVFSAHCPFL
+971 EGLREVFSSHCPFL

-996 TPDTDIKVTLSVFEL
+996 TPDTDIKVTLSIFEL
-1011 ACAAG
+1011 ASAAG
-1016 VSCDIDPA
+1016 VGCDIDPA

-1035 NSSPEEEYKVACLLL
+1035 TSSPEEEYKVACLLL

-1057 PLLAT
+1057 PLLAA

-1067 FSIEKDGYNNNIHC
+1067 YSIEKDGYNNNIHC

-1141 VEESPFL
+1141 VEESSFL

-1159 VLLRNAYREVSRAF
+1159 VLLRNAYREVSRTF
-1173 YLNRLPSSSH
+1173 HLNRVPTSTH

>member
-1 MSQLQKQPE
+1 
-10 AWCTNQAGSFYTE
+10 
-23 GVASQAENIW
+23 
-33 GNWILLPGCS
+33 
-43 SLSVVIMSLT
+43 MSLT

-77 MYNIKKTCSDPKSKP
+77 IYNIKKTCSDPKSKP

-134 RFLTNYYQSF
+134 RFLINYYQSF

-165 CHFDININF
+165 CHFDINLNF

-205 MYNCAHEMLHGHSDP
+205 LYNCAHEMMHGHSDP

-281 SPPAMINPANSDT
+281 NPPAMIDPANSDT
-294 MACEYLSVEV
+294 GT
-304 MERWIIIGFLLCHGC
+304 IGYG
-319 LNSNSQCQKLW
+319 
-330 KLCLEGSLYITLI
+330 
-343 REDVLQVHK
+343 
-352 VTEDLF
+352 
-358 SSLKGYSKRVADI
+358 KRVADI

-384 FHCQRRQFLRTAVKE
+384 FHCQRRQFLRMAVKE
-399 LETVLNDEPGLL
+399 LETVLTDEPGLL

-458 LLEEIRSLVRR
+458 LLEGIRALIRR

-482 ARFDVLVL
+482 ARFDALVL
-490 SDIIQNLSVCP
+490 SDVIQNLSVCP

-515 SSLNLKQVDNE
+515 SSLNLKQVDNGGE
-526 EKFDFSGLRLDWFR
+526 FEFSGLRLDWFR

-563 MNLIIFHSQML
+563 MNLIVFHSRML

-595 TFEKMFATT
+595 TFEKMFTMT

-613 TIAFPLICAHFVHC
+613 AIAFPLICAHFVHC
-627 IHEMCPEEYPHLKNH
+627 THEMCPEEYPHLKNH
-642 GLHHCNTFL
+642 SLHHCNTFL

-666 AEQRNLNEQLLPKHC
+666 AEQRNLSEQNGTSVLLDTK
-681 ATTISKAKNKKS
+681 IGIKL
-693 MKQRQ
+693 
-698 APRKGEPERDK
+698 PR
-709 PGTESHRKNRSLVTN
+709 LYCV
-724 MDKLHLNLTE
+724 
-734 LALAMN
+734 AM
-740 HVHSFSVFEHTIFP
+740 
-754 SEYLSS
+754 
-760 HLETRLNRA
+760 RA
-769 IVTLAGYNAT
+769 IVWLAGYNAT
-779 TQEILR
+779 TQEIQR

-793 KAYISFIQSL
+793 KAYISLIQSL
-803 AQFLGADASRIVR
+803 AQFLGTDASRIVR
-816 NALLQQTQPL
+816 HALLQQTQPL
-826 DSSGEQ
+826 DACGEQ
-832 TVTTLYTNWYLESL
+832 TITTLYTNWYLESL
-846 LRQASIGAIV
+846 LRQASSGTII

-867 PRDGEQNF
+867 PREGEQGF
-875 SAEEFSDISEMRA
+875 SAEEFSDVSEMRA
-888 LAEILGPYGMKFLS
+888 LAELLGPYGMKFLS

-914 ELKKLVVENMDILVQ
+914 ELKKLVVENMDVLVQ
-929 IRSNFSKPEL
+929 IRSNFSKPDM

-966 RAMAQ
+966 RAMVQ
-971 EGLQEVFSAHCPFL
+971 EGLREVFSSHCPFL

-996 TPDTDIKVTLSVFEL
+996 TPDTDMKVTLSVFEL
-1011 ACAAG
+1011 ASAAG
-1016 VSCDIDPA
+1016 VGCDIDPA

-1035 NSSPEEEYKVACLLL
+1035 SSSPEEEYKVACLLL
-1050 IFLAVSL
+1050 IFVAVSL

-1067 FSIEKDGYNNNIHC
+1067 YNIEKDGYNNNIHC

-1141 VEESPFL
+1141 VEESSFL

-1173 YLNRLPSSSH
+1173 YLNRVPAIPH

>member
-1 MSQLQKQPE
+1 
-10 AWCTNQAGSFYTE
+10 
-23 GVASQAENIW
+23 
-33 GNWILLPGCS
+33 
-43 SLSVVIMSLT
+43 MSLT

-77 MYNIKKTCSDPKSKP
+77 MYNIKKYVWRDPKSKP

-100 ESCLKYINKKFPN
+100 ESSLKYINKKFPN
-113 IDVRNSTQHLGPVHR
+113 IDVRNKSSSPKILGVHV
-128 EKAEII
+128 IFSLFFI
-134 RFLTNYYQSF
+134 HSHFQF
-144 VDVMEF
+144 F
-150 RDHVY
+150 PQDHVY

-165 CHFDININF
+165 CHFDINLNF
-174 DFTRSYLDL
+174 DFTQSYLDL

-198 DRRILIG
+198 DRRVLIG

-249 VSGALLSLHF
+249 SSLGDEALLSLHF

-281 SPPAMINPANSDT
+281 TPPAMINPANSDT

-304 MERWIIIGFLLCHGC
+304 MERWIIIGFLLCNGC

-330 KLCLEGSLYITLI
+330 KLCLQGSLYITLI

-358 SSLKGYSKRVADI
+358 SSWKGYGKRVADI
-371 KESKEHAITNSGQ
+371 KESKEHVIANSGQ
-384 FHCQRRQFLRTAVKE
+384 FHCQRRQFLRMAVKE
-399 LETVLNDEPGLL
+399 LETVLTDEPGLL
-411 GPKALFAFMALS
+411 GPKALYVFMALS

-458 LLEEIRSLVRR
+458 LLEEIRALVRR

-482 ARFDVLVL
+482 ARFDALVL

-515 SSLNLKQVDNE
+515 SSLNLKQGNWRE
-526 EKFDFSGLRLDWFR
+526 WRRKGLLR
-540 LQAYTSVA
+540 AYTSVA

-563 MNLIIFHSQML
+563 MNLIVFHSRML
-574 DSVEKML
+574 DSVEKVL

-595 TFEKMFATT
+595 TFEKMFTMT

-613 TIAFPLICAHFVHC
+613 AIAFPLICAHFVHC
-627 IHEMCPEEYPHLKNH
+627 THEMCPEEYPHLKNH
-642 GLHHCNTFL
+642 SLHHCNSFL

-666 AEQRNLNEQLLPKHC
+666 AEQRNLSEQLLPKHC
-681 ATTISKAKNKKS
+681 ATTISKAKNKK
-693 MKQRQ
+693 MKQKQ
-698 APRKGEPERDK
+698 TPRKGEPERDK
-709 PGTESHRKNRSLVTN
+709 PGAESHRKNRSIVTN
-724 MDKLHLNLTE
+724 MDKLHLHLTE
-734 LALAMN
+734 LALTMN

-760 HLETRLNRA
+760 HLEARLNRA
-769 IVTLAGYNAT
+769 IVWLAGYNAA
-779 TQEILR
+779 TQEIAR

-803 AQFLGADASRIVR
+803 AQFVGADVSRVIR

-826 DSSGEQ
+826 DSCGEQ
-832 TVTTLYTNWYLESL
+832 TITTLYTNWYLEGL
-846 LRQASIGAIV
+846 LRQASSGTITLA
-856 LSPAMQAFISL
+856 PAMQAFVSL
-867 PRDGEQNF
+867 PREGEQNF
-875 SAEEFSDISEMRA
+875 SAEEFSDVSEMRA
-888 LAEILGPYGMKFLS
+888 LAELLGPYGMKFLS

-914 ELKKLVVENMDILVQ
+914 ELKKLVVENMDVLVQ
-929 IRSNFSKPEL
+929 IRSNFSKADL

-949 AENVLKR
+949 ADNVLKR
-956 MTIIGVILSF
+956 MTIIGVILTF

-971 EGLQEVFSAHCPFL
+971 EGLREVFSSHCPFL

-996 TPDTDIKVTLSVFEL
+996 TADTDIKVRDRVKYNPLGRSVSSRRTRGQPG
-1011 ACAAG
+1011 AAHTSPSLLPAS
-1016 VSCDIDPA
+1016 VNHDP
-1024 LVAAIA
+1024 
-1030 NLKAD
+1030 
-1035 NSSPEEEYKVACLLL
+1035 
-1050 IFLAVSL
+1050 
-1057 PLLAT
+1057 
-1062 DPSSF
+1062 
-1067 FSIEKDGYNNNIHC
+1067 GYNNNIHC

-1127 TRNRESISLLMRLV
+1127 TRNRESISLLMRL
-1141 VEESPFL
+1141 ESSFL

-1173 YLNRLPSSSH
+1173 YLNRVAASTH

>member
-1 MSQLQKQPE
+1 MS
-10 AWCTNQAGSFYTE
+10 
-23 GVASQAENIW
+23 
-33 GNWILLPGCS
+33 
-43 SLSVVIMSLT
+43 MT
-53 SAYQH
+53 SCYQH
-58 KLAEKLTILNDRGQ
+58 KLTEKLTILNDRGR

-77 MYNIKKTCSDPKSKP
+77 IYNIKKTCSDPKSKP

-100 ESCLKYINKKFPN
+100 ESSVKYISKKFPN
-113 IDVRNSTQHLGPVHR
+113 IDVRSSTQHLGPVHR
-128 EKAEII
+128 DKAEIV
-134 RFLTNYYQSF
+134 RFLTSYYQSF

-165 CHFDININF
+165 CHFDINLNF

-198 DRRILIG
+198 DRRVLIG
-205 MYNCAHEMLHGHSDP
+205 MYNCAFEMTQGHSDP

-259 LFVRRNQG
+259 LFTRRNQG

-281 SPPAMINPANSDT
+281 APPTMINPASSDT
-294 MACEYLSVEV
+294 MACEYLSLEV
-304 MERWIIIGFLLCHGC
+304 MERWILIGFLLCHGC
-319 LNSNSQCQKLW
+319 LNANPQCQKLW
-330 KLCLEGSLYITLI
+330 KLGLQGSLYITLI
-343 REDVLQVHK
+343 REEVLQVHK

-358 SSLKGYSKRVADI
+358 GSLKGYGKRVTDI
-371 KESKEHAITNSGQ
+371 KESKEYVVNNSGQ
-384 FHCQRRQFLRTAVKE
+384 FHCQRRQFLRIAAKE
-399 LETVLNDEPGLL
+399 LETVLMDEPGLL
-411 GPKALFAFMALS
+411 GPKALLAFLALS
-423 FIRDEVTWL
+423 FIRDEVNWL
-432 VRHTENVTKTKTP
+432 IRHAENVTKTKTP
-445 EDYADSSIAELLF
+445 EDYADPHIAELLF
-458 LLEEIRSLVRR
+458 LLEELRGLIQR
-469 HIKVIQQYHLQYL
+469 HIKIIQRYHLQYL
-482 ARFDVLVL
+482 ARFDALVL
-490 SDIIQNLSVCP
+490 SDTIQNLSVCP

-515 SSLNLKQVDNE
+515 SSLNLKQVDSG

-540 LQAYTSVA
+540 LQAYTSVS
-548 KAPLHLHE
+548 KAPLHLYE

-563 MNLIIFHSQML
+563 MNLIVFHSRML
-574 DSVEKML
+574 DSVEEIL

-587 STFCFHLR
+587 SIFCFHLR
-595 TFEKMFATT
+595 TFEKMFAST

-613 TIAFPLICAHFVHC
+613 AIAFPLICAHFANC
-627 IHEMCPEEYPHLKNH
+627 THEMCPEEYPHLKNH
-642 GLHHCNTFL
+642 ALHYCNSFL
-651 EELAKQ
+651 EDLAKQ
-657 TSNCVLEIC
+657 TSNCVLDIC
-666 AEQRNLNEQLLPKHC
+666 AEQRNLSEQLLPKHC
-681 ATTISKAKNKKS
+681 ATTISKAKNKKT
-693 MKQRQ
+693 MKHKQT
-698 APRKGEPERDK
+698 PKKGEPERDK
-709 PGTESHRKNRSLVTN
+709 PGAESHRKNRSVVTN
-724 MDKLHLNLTE
+724 MDKLHLTLTE
-734 LALAMN
+734 LALTMN
-740 HVHSFSVFEHTIFP
+740 HVHSFSVFEHTVFP

-760 HLETRLNRA
+760 HLEERLNRA
-769 IVTLAGYNAT
+769 MVWLASYNAT
-779 TQEILR
+779 TQEIAR
-785 PSELLAGV
+785 PSEVLAGV
-793 KAYISFIQSL
+793 KAYIGFIQSL
-803 AQFLGADASRIVR
+803 TQFLGADASRVIR

-832 TVTTLYTNWYLESL
+832 TITTLYTNWYLESL
-846 LRQASIGAIV
+846 LRQASSGTIV
-856 LSPAMQAFISL
+856 LSPAMQAFVSI
-867 PRDGEQNF
+867 PREGEQSF
-875 SAEEFSDISEMRA
+875 SAEEFSDVSEMRA
-888 LAEILGPYGMKFLS
+888 LAELLGPYGMKFLS

-914 ELKKLVVENMDILVQ
+914 ELKKLVVENMDVLVQ

-971 EGLQEVFSAHCPFL
+971 EGLREVFSSHCPFL

-990 CLKEFV
+990 CLKDFV
-996 TPDTDIKVTLSVFEL
+996 TPDTDIKVTMSVFEL
-1011 ACAAG
+1011 ASAAG
-1016 VSCDIDPA
+1016 VCCDIDPT

-1035 NSSPEEEYKVACLLL
+1035 TSSPEEEYKVACLLL
-1050 IFLAVSL
+1050 IFLAVSI

-1067 FSIEKDGYNNNIHC
+1067 YSIEKDGYHNNVHC

-1092 LFTLYNKNIET
+1092 LFTLHNKNIET

-1121 ETDKLK
+1121 EMDKLK
-1127 TRNRESISLLMRLV
+1127 SKNRESISLLMRLV
-1141 VEESPFL
+1141 VEESSFL

-1159 VLLRNAYREVSRAF
+1159 VLLRNAYREVSRTF
-1173 YLNRLPSSSH
+1173 YLSRMSANAH

>member
-1 MSQLQKQPE
+1 
-10 AWCTNQAGSFYTE
+10 
-23 GVASQAENIW
+23 
-33 GNWILLPGCS
+33 
-43 SLSVVIMSLT
+43 MSLT

-77 MYNIKKTCSDPKSKP
+77 MYNIKK
-92 PFLLEKSM
+92 
-100 ESCLKYINKKFPN
+100 
-113 IDVRNSTQHLGPVHR
+113 QHLGPVHR

-165 CHFDININF
+165 CHFDINLNF
-174 DFTRSYLDL
+174 DFTQSYLDL

-198 DRRILIG
+198 DRRVLIG

-249 VSGALLSLHF
+249 VSEALLSLHF

-281 SPPAMINPANSDT
+281 TPPAMINPANSDT

-304 MERWIIIGFLLCHGC
+304 MERWIIIGFLLCNGC

-330 KLCLEGSLYITLI
+330 KLCLQGSLYITLI

-358 SSLKGYSKRVADI
+358 SSWKGYGKRVADI
-371 KESKEHAITNSGQ
+371 KESKEHVIANSGQ
-384 FHCQRRQFLRTAVKE
+384 FHCQRRQFLRMAVKE
-399 LETVLNDEPGLL
+399 LETVLTDEPGLL
-411 GPKALFAFMALS
+411 GPKALYVFMALS

-458 LLEEIRSLVRR
+458 LLEEIRALVRR

-482 ARFDVLVL
+482 ARFDALVL

-515 SSLNLKQVDNE
+515 SSLNLKQVDSG
-526 EKFDFSGLRLDWFR
+526 EKFEFSGLRLDWFR

-563 MNLIIFHSQML
+563 MNLIVFHSRML
-574 DSVEKML
+574 DSVEKVL

-595 TFEKMFATT
+595 TFEKMFTMT

-613 TIAFPLICAHFVHC
+613 AIAFPLICAHFVHC
-627 IHEMCPEEYPHLKNH
+627 THEMCPEEYPHLKNH
-642 GLHHCNTFL
+642 SLHHCNSFL

-666 AEQRNLNEQLLPKHC
+666 AEQRNLSEQLLPKHC
-681 ATTISKAKNKKS
+681 ATTISKAKNKK
-693 MKQRQ
+693 MKQKQ
-698 APRKGEPERDK
+698 TPRKGEPERDK
-709 PGTESHRKNRSLVTN
+709 PGAESHRKNRSIVTN
-724 MDKLHLNLTE
+724 MDKLHLHLTE
-734 LALAMN
+734 LALTMN

-760 HLETRLNRA
+760 HLEARLNRA
-769 IVTLAGYNAT
+769 IVWLAGYNAA
-779 TQEILR
+779 TQEIAR

-803 AQFLGADASRIVR
+803 AQFVGADVSRVIR

-826 DSSGEQ
+826 DSCGEQ
-832 TVTTLYTNWYLESL
+832 TITTLYTNWYLEGL
-846 LRQASIGAIV
+846 LRQASSGTITLA
-856 LSPAMQAFISL
+856 PAMQAFVSL
-867 PRDGEQNF
+867 PREGEQNF
-875 SAEEFSDISEMRA
+875 SAEEFSDVSEMRA
-888 LAEILGPYGMKFLS
+888 LAELLGPYGMKFLS

-914 ELKKLVVENMDILVQ
+914 ELKKLVVENMDVLVQ
-929 IRSNFSKPEL
+929 IRSNFSKADL

-949 AENVLKR
+949 ADNVLKR
-956 MTIIGVILSF
+956 MTIIGVILTF

-971 EGLQEVFSAHCPFL
+971 EGLREVFSSHCPFL

-996 TPDTDIKVTLSVFEL
+996 TADTDIKVTLSIFEL
-1011 ACAAG
+1011 ASAAG
-1016 VSCDIDPA
+1016 VGCDIDPA

-1035 NSSPEEEYKVACLLL
+1035 TSSPEEEYKVACLLL
-1050 IFLAVSL
+1050 VFLAASL

-1062 DPSSF
+1062 DPASF

-1141 VEESPFL
+1141 VEESSFL

-1159 VLLRNAYREVSRAF
+1159 VLLRNAYREPELRNGRHAGDNPGTRGRGAGWPGVRVGGGLREKSGNWGHVRAV
-1173 YLNRLPSSSH
+1173 LPREARATHGYVCSLAVTSA

>member
-1 MSQLQKQPE
+1 
-10 AWCTNQAGSFYTE
+10 
-23 GVASQAENIW
+23 
-33 GNWILLPGCS
+33 
-43 SLSVVIMSLT
+43 MSLT

-100 ESCLKYINKKFPN
+100 ESSLKYINKKFPN
-113 IDVRNSTQHLGPVHR
+113 IDVRNSTQHLGPVQR
-128 EKAEII
+128 EKSEII
-134 RFLTNYYQSF
+134 RYLTNYYQSF

-155 ELLNTIDACQ
+155 ELLNTADACQ
-165 CHFDININF
+165 CHFDINLNF

-198 DRRILIG
+198 DRRVLIG
-205 MYNCAHEMLHGHSDP
+205 MFNCAHEMLHGHSDS
-220 SFARLGQMVLEYDHP
+220 SFARLAQMVLEYDHP

-249 VSGALLSLHF
+249 VSEALLSLHC

-267 AEQWRSAQLLSLIS
+267 AEQWRSVQLLSLIGTAS
-281 SPPAMINPANSDT
+281 AMINPANSDT

-304 MERWIIIGFLLCHGC
+304 MERWIVIGFLLCHGC
-319 LNSNSQCQKLW
+319 LNSNADCQKLW
-330 KLCLEGSLYITLI
+330 KLCLQGSLYITLI
-343 REDVLQVHK
+343 REDALQVHK

-358 SSLKGYSKRVADI
+358 SSLKGYGKRVADI
-371 KESKEHAITNSGQ
+371 KESKEHAIANSGQ
-384 FHCQRRQFLRTAVKE
+384 FHSQRRQFLRIAVKE
-399 LETVLNDEPGLL
+399 LETVLTDEPGLL
-411 GPKALFAFMALS
+411 GPKALYAFMALS

-445 EDYADSSIAELLF
+445 EDYVDSSIAELLF
-458 LLEEIRSLVRR
+458 LLEEVRALVRR

-482 ARFDVLVL
+482 ARFDALVL

-515 SSLNLKQVDNE
+515 SSLNLKQVDNG
-526 EKFDFSGLRLDWFR
+526 EKFEFSGLRLDWFR

-563 MNLIIFHSQML
+563 MNLIVFHSRML
-574 DSVEKML
+574 DSVESML

-595 TFEKMFATT
+595 TFEKMFAVT
-604 LEEPTMLRY
+604 LEEPTMFRY
-613 TIAFPLICAHFVHC
+613 AIAFPLICAHFVHC
-627 IHEMCPEEYPHLKNH
+627 THEMCPEEYPHLKNH
-642 GLHHCNTFL
+642 GLHHCNSFL

-666 AEQRNLNEQLLPKHC
+666 AEQRNLSEQLLPKHC
-681 ATTISKAKNKKS
+681 ATTISKAKNKKT

-698 APRKGEPERDK
+698 TPRKGEPERDK
-709 PGTESHRKNRSLVTN
+709 PGAESHRKNRSVVTN

-734 LALAMN
+734 LALTMN
-740 HVHSFSVFEHTIFP
+740 HVQSFSVFEHTIFP

-760 HLETRLNRA
+760 HLEARFNRA
-769 IVTLAGYNAT
+769 IVWLAGYNAT
-779 TQEILR
+779 TQEIAR

-803 AQFLGADASRIVR
+803 AQFLGADVSRVIR

-826 DSSGEQ
+826 DSCGEQ
-832 TVTTLYTNWYLESL
+832 TITTLYTNWYLESL
-846 LRQASIGAIV
+846 LRQASSGTII
-856 LSPAMQAFISL
+856 LSPVMQAFISL
-867 PRDGEQNF
+867 PREGEQNF
-875 SAEEFSDISEMRA
+875 SAEEFSDVSEMRA
-888 LAEILGPYGMKFLS
+888 LAELLGPYGMKFLS

-914 ELKKLVVENMDILVQ
+914 ELKKLVVENMDVLVQ
-929 IRSNFSKPEL
+929 IRSNFNKADL
-939 MASLLPQLTG
+939 MASLVPQLTG
-949 AENVLKR
+949 ADNVLKR

-971 EGLQEVFSAHCPFL
+971 EGLREVFSAHCPFL

-996 TPDTDIKVTLSVFEL
+996 TPDTDIKGIIRVLGALCQEPGAGTNLFPMVSQEERTLLKRDAQEPEYEKKKVTLSIFEL
-1011 ACAAG
+1011 ASAAG
-1016 VSCDIDPA
+1016 VDCDIDPA

-1030 NLKAD
+1030 NLKTD
-1035 NSSPEEEYKVACLLL
+1035 LSSPEEEYKVACLLL

-1057 PLLAT
+1057 PLLAM
-1062 DPSSF
+1062 DAASF
-1067 FSIEKDGYNNNIHC
+1067 YSIEKDGYSNNIHC

-1092 LFTLYNKNIET
+1092 LFTVYNKNIET

-1141 VEESPFL
+1141 VEESSFL

-1173 YLNRLPSSSH
+1173 YLNRVSASTH

>member
-1 MSQLQKQPE
+1 
-10 AWCTNQAGSFYTE
+10 
-23 GVASQAENIW
+23 
-33 GNWILLPGCS
+33 
-43 SLSVVIMSLT
+43 MSLT

-100 ESCLKYINKKFPN
+100 ESSLKFINKKFPN
-113 IDVRNSTQHLGPVHR
+113 IDIRNSTQHLGPVHR
-128 EKAEII
+128 EKSEII

-165 CHFDININF
+165 CHFDINLNF

-205 MYNCAHEMLHGHSDP
+205 MYNCALEMLHGHGDP

-281 SPPAMINPANSDT
+281 TPAAMINPAGSDT

-330 KLCLEGSLYITLI
+330 KLCLQGSLYITLI

-358 SSLKGYSKRVADI
+358 SSLKGYGKRVADI
-371 KESKEHAITNSGQ
+371 KESKEHAIANSGQ
-384 FHCQRRQFLRTAVKE
+384 FHSQRRQFLRVAVKE
-399 LETVLNDEPGLL
+399 LESVLTDEPGLL

-458 LLEEIRSLVRR
+458 LLEEIRALVRR

-482 ARFDVLVL
+482 ARFDALVL

-515 SSLNLKQVDNE
+515 SSLNPKQVDNG
-526 EKFDFSGLRLDWFR
+526 EKFEFSGLRLDWFR

-563 MNLIIFHSQML
+563 MNLIVFHSRML
-574 DSVEKML
+574 DSVENML

-587 STFCFHLR
+587 SIFCFHLR
-595 TFEKMFATT
+595 TFEKMFAMT
-604 LEEPTMLRY
+604 LEEPAMLRY
-613 TIAFPLICAHFVHC
+613 AIAFPLICAHFVQC
-627 IHEMCPEEYPHLKNH
+627 THEMCPEEYPHLKNH
-642 GLHHCNTFL
+642 GLHHCNSFL

-657 TSNCVLEIC
+657 TGNCVLEIC
-666 AEQRNLNEQLLPKHC
+666 AEQRNLSEQLLPKHC
-681 ATTISKAKNKKS
+681 ATTISKAKNKKT

-698 APRKGEPERDK
+698 TPRKGEPERDK
-709 PGTESHRKNRSLVTN
+709 PGAESHRKNRSIVTN

-734 LALAMN
+734 LALTMN

-760 HLETRLNRA
+760 HLEARLNRA
-769 IVTLAGYNAT
+769 IVWLAGYNAT
-779 TQEILR
+779 TQEIAR

-793 KAYISFIQSL
+793 KAYIGFIQSL
-803 AQFLGADASRIVR
+803 AQFLGADVSRVIR

-826 DSSGEQ
+826 DSCGEQ
-832 TVTTLYTNWYLESL
+832 TITTLYTNWYLESL
-846 LRQASIGAIV
+846 LRQASSGTII
-856 LSPAMQAFISL
+856 LSPAMQAFVSL
-867 PRDGEQNF
+867 PREGEQNF
-875 SAEEFSDISEMRA
+875 SAEEFSDISAIAQMRRCPPSPAWHCCDSIPEMRA
-888 LAEILGPYGMKFLS
+888 LAELLGPYGMKFLS

-929 IRSNFSKPEL
+929 IRSNFSKADL
-939 MASLLPQLTG
+939 MASLLPQLMG

-956 MTIIGVILSF
+956 MTIIGVILTF

-971 EGLQEVFSAHCPFL
+971 EGLREVFSSHCPFL

-1011 ACAAG
+1011 ASAAG
-1016 VSCDIDPA
+1016 VGCDIDPA

-1030 NLKAD
+1030 NLKTD
-1035 NSSPEEEYKVACLLL
+1035 SSSSEEEYKVACLLL

-1067 FSIEKDGYNNNIHC
+1067 YSIEKDGYSNNIHC
-1081 LTKAIIQVSAA
+1081 LTKAIIQVPAA
-1092 LFTLYNKNIET
+1092 LFTVYNKNVET

-1141 VEESPFL
+1141 VEESSFL

-1173 YLNRLPSSSH
+1173 HLNRVPASTH